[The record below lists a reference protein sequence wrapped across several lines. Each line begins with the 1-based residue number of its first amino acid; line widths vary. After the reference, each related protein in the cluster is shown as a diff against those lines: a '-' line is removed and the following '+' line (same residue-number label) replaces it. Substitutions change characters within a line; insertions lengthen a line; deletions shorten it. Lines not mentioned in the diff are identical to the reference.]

1 MRRRKIKRPMV
12 PALVFTV
19 AGVLIGLMHAPLPL
33 VLLPTAALGGIWLL
47 PMLSG
52 RKEADKCNKHNHI
65 RGCSYSLEKS
75 HSYGQNYSYDKD
87 YGYRKGCADEKNR
100 NCNGSLYLQLFL
112 FLLLFLVG
120 FITTYIHENYDN
132 KIFSEELFS
141 EELSAAE
148 NVLKAGILPD
158 LGLSGNENINSDGKI
173 NISSRADIGE
183 KVTENRY
190 VKEDYSGSQ
199 DSSQYVEKAEYGGD
213 VISISGVVEKVS
225 EGTYS
230 KRLMLKKCCVNG
242 RRLVNNIVLEIS
254 DNTSYGWSARR
265 GDYVEANV
273 EFEASQS
280 MLPVPAAAA
289 NPGQFDL
296 RQYYKSLGYLYY
308 IEEPEVISVAGGK
321 NRIVYQLDSLKTSL
335 KTVYR
340 KCCTATD
347 AGVYAAMVTGDRSDM
362 DSTISELF
370 SAAGIGHILAISGLH
385 ISLIGM
391 GLYKLLR
398 RIGFLCPMSAIISG
412 IFVVLFGVMTG
423 NSVSAARAIV
433 MFVCAVNAQVLG
445 RRYDILSAVSLS
457 AIILILKNPYVIA
470 NSGFLLSFMAIAGV
484 AVFADGFSVKWLRWL
499 TGPAAIQLATLP
511 VILWFYY
518 EVPVYS
524 VFLNLLV
531 VPLMSLIMISALGC
545 GILGLISIPA
555 GCFFA
560 GAGHYMLILFR
571 YGSELMLSLPGSV
584 FVAGRPELWQVMVYY
599 ILLFLFSQ
607 RKHVVMWIEKRAAR
621 KCGEVDCEAKK
632 DRGVRREAVK
642 GGARKCEA
650 RKCEAEKLEAG
661 KCVMGT
667 NIFLRSLLVIA
678 IIILLARGRSGL
690 EVTFLD
696 VGQGDAIFISLPNGG
711 NVFIDGG
718 STSSRNI
725 YEKVIEPFLKYKGV
739 RRLDFLFLTHSD
751 ADHENGWVQALSGNA
766 YIPDIYNLVLNGS
779 DYSKYLE
786 LKEKALKYGALEY
799 GTVEYGILEYGALK
813 YGTSG
818 GDTSEG
824 NTSEYG
830 ISGCAT
836 SKYAGALA
844 WLNDDRADET
854 NARLEGIADIEDIE
868 AIAMTLADRGTEI
881 LCAEYGM
888 EYVFGECSIVSL
900 NEPGHSK
907 ANVNVDR
914 EAYKIDSSKA
924 GTGESEN
931 DNSIVLLL
939 QYKGK
944 SILFTGDMTSK
955 METDAAEAVRRCG
968 VDSLSILKVGHH
980 GSKYSSSEEFLAS
993 IMPQAAIISCA
1004 ARNTYGH
1011 PHKETL
1017 QRLED
1022 VDALVLRTDEGGAVI
1037 AKIRASGAEM
1047 QVYEYCKGK

>member
-1 MRRRKIKRPMV
+1 MV

-33 VLLPTAALGGIWLL
+33 VLLPAAALGGIWLL

-52 RKEADKCNKHNHI
+52 RKEADKRNKHNYT
-65 RGCSYSLEKS
+65 RGCNYSLEKS

-141 EELSAAE
+141 EELFSEELSAA
-148 NVLKAGILPD
+148 
-158 LGLSGNENINSDGKI
+158 
-173 NISSRADIGE
+173 
-183 KVTENRY
+183 
-190 VKEDYSGSQ
+190 
-199 DSSQYVEKAEYGGD
+199 EKAEYGSD
-213 VISISGVVEKVS
+213 VVSISGVVEKVS

-230 KRLMLKKCCVNG
+230 KRLMLKKCCING

-584 FVAGRPELWQVMVYY
+584 FVAGRPELWQVMMYY

-642 GGARKCEA
+642 DGTRKCEAVKGGARKCEA
-650 RKCEAEKLEAG
+650 RKCEARKCEAENLEAG
-661 KCVMGT
+661 KCVMGA

-779 DYSKYLE
+779 DYSKYME
-786 LKEKALKYGALEY
+786 LREGALKYEALEY

-818 GDTSEG
+818 GD
-824 NTSEYG
+824 TSEYG

-868 AIAMTLADRGTEI
+868 AIAMTLEDRGTEI

-888 EYVFGECSIVSL
+888 EYVFVECSIVSL
-900 NEPGHSK
+900 NESGHSK

-955 METDAAEAVRRCG
+955 MEADVAEAVRRCG

-1047 QVYEYCKGK
+1047 QVYEYCGGE

>member
-1 MRRRKIKRPMV
+1 MV

-19 AGVLIGLMHAPLPL
+19 AGVLIGLMHVPLPP
-33 VLLPTAALGGIWLL
+33 VLLPAAALGGIWLM

-52 RKEADKCNKHNHI
+52 RNESDKCNKHNYI
-65 RGCSYSLEKS
+65 RGCNYSLEKS
-75 HSYGQNYSYDKD
+75 YSYGQNYSHDKD
-87 YGYRKGCADEKNR
+87 YGYKKGCGDEKKRNYNR
-100 NCNGSLYLQLFL
+100 SLYIQLFL

-141 EELSAAE
+141 EELPAA
-148 NVLKAGILPD
+148 
-158 LGLSGNENINSDGKI
+158 
-173 NISSRADIGE
+173 
-183 KVTENRY
+183 
-190 VKEDYSGSQ
+190 
-199 DSSQYVEKAEYGGD
+199 EKAEYGGG
-213 VISISGVVEKVS
+213 VIRISGVVEKVS
-225 EGTYS
+225 EGIYS
-230 KRLMLKKCCVNG
+230 KRLMLKKGCING

-273 EFEASQS
+273 ELEASQG

-321 NRIVYQLDSLKTSL
+321 NRIVYRLDSLKTSL
-335 KTVYR
+335 KAVYR

-347 AGVYAAMVTGDRSDM
+347 AGVYVAMVTGDRSDM
-362 DSTISELF
+362 DSTVSELF

-423 NSVSAARAIV
+423 NSVSATRAIV

-484 AVFADGFSVKWLRWL
+484 AVVTDGFSVKWLKWL
-499 TGPAAIQLATLP
+499 TGPAAIQLATFP
-511 VILWFYY
+511 IILWFYY

-524 VFLNLLV
+524 VFLNLIV

-545 GILGLISIPA
+545 GMLGLISIPA

-560 GAGHYMLILFR
+560 GAGHYILILFR

-607 RKHVVMWIEKRAAR
+607 RKRVVVWIEKRAVR
-621 KCGEVDCEAKK
+621 RYGEAECEAKK
-632 DRGVRREAVK
+632 HREVGREAVK

-650 RKCEAEKLEAG
+650 EKLEAG
-661 KCVMGT
+661 RCVMGA

-678 IIILLARGRSGL
+678 IIILLSRARSGL

-751 ADHENGWVQALSGNA
+751 ADHENGWAQALSGNA

-786 LKEKALKYGALEY
+786 LRERALKYGALEYGALEYGAVEYGISEYGTVGYGALEY
-799 GTVEYGILEYGALK
+799 GTVEYGAL
-813 YGTSG
+813 G
-818 GDTSEG
+818 GD
-824 NTSEYG
+824 TSEYG
-830 ISGCAT
+830 ISGYGI

-844 WLNDDRADET
+844 WLNNAGADEI
-854 NARLEGIADIEDIE
+854 NARMEGIVDIDDVEDIE
-868 AIAMTLADRGTEI
+868 AIATALEVKDTEI

-900 NEPGHSK
+900 NEPGHSD
-907 ANVNVDR
+907 ANANVDR
-914 EAYKIDSSKA
+914 KAYKTGFSKT

-955 METDAAEAVRRCG
+955 MEADVAEAVRYCG

-993 IMPQAAIISCA
+993 IMPQAAVISCA

-1022 VDALVLRTDEGGAVI
+1022 VGALVLRTDEGGAII

-1047 QVYEYCKGK
+1047 LVYEYCGGK

>member
-1 MRRRKIKRPMV
+1 MV

-19 AGVLIGLMHAPLPL
+19 AGVLIGLMHAPLPP
-33 VLLPTAALGGIWLL
+33 VLLPAAALGGIWLM

-52 RKEADKCNKHNHI
+52 RNESDKCNKHNYI

-75 HSYGQNYSYDKD
+75 YSYGQNYSHDKD
-87 YGYRKGCADEKNR
+87 YGYKKGCGDEKKRNYNR
-100 NCNGSLYLQLFL
+100 SLYIQLFL

-141 EELSAAE
+141 EELPAA
-148 NVLKAGILPD
+148 
-158 LGLSGNENINSDGKI
+158 
-173 NISSRADIGE
+173 
-183 KVTENRY
+183 
-190 VKEDYSGSQ
+190 
-199 DSSQYVEKAEYGGD
+199 EKAEYGGG
-213 VISISGVVEKVS
+213 VIRISGVVEKVS

-230 KRLMLKKCCVNG
+230 KRLMLKKCCING
-242 RRLVNNIVLEIS
+242 RRLVNNIVLEMS

-265 GDYVEANV
+265 GDHVEANV
-273 EFEASQS
+273 ELEASQS
-280 MLPVPAAAA
+280 MLPIPAAAA

-308 IEEPEVISVAGGK
+308 IEEPEVISVSGGK
-321 NRIVYQLDSLKTSL
+321 NRIVYRLDSLKTSL
-335 KTVYR
+335 KAVYR

-398 RIGFLCPMSAIISG
+398 RIGFLCPMSAIVSG

-423 NSVSAARAIV
+423 NSVSATRAIV

-484 AVFADGFSVKWLRWL
+484 AVVTDGFSVKWLRWL

-511 VILWFYY
+511 IILWFYY

-524 VFLNLLV
+524 VFLNLIV

-545 GILGLISIPA
+545 GLLGLISIPA

-560 GAGHYMLILFR
+560 GAGHYILILFQ

-607 RKHVVMWIEKRAAR
+607 RKRVVVWIEKRAVR
-621 KCGEVDCEAKK
+621 RCGEAECEVKK
-632 DRGVRREAVK
+632 HREVGREAVK
-642 GGARKCEA
+642 GGARKGEAGKCEA
-650 RKCEAEKLEAG
+650 RKCEAEKPEAG
-661 KCVMGT
+661 KCVMGA

-678 IIILLARGRSGL
+678 VIILLTRGRSGL

-718 STSSRNI
+718 STSSKNI

-751 ADHENGWVQALSGNA
+751 ADHENGWAQALSGNA

-786 LKEKALKYGALEY
+786 LRERALKYGAS
-799 GTVEYGILEYGALK
+799 EYGALK
-813 YGTSG
+813 YDTSE

-824 NTSEYG
+824 G
-830 ISGCAT
+830 ISGCVT
-836 SKYAGALA
+836 SKYTGALA
-844 WLNDDRADET
+844 WLNNAGADEI
-854 NARLEGIADIEDIE
+854 NARMEGIVDIDDVEDIEDIE
-868 AIAMTLADRGTEI
+868 DIATTLADRGTEI

-900 NEPGHSK
+900 NEPGHSD

-914 EAYKIDSSKA
+914 KAYKTSFSKT

-955 METDAAEAVRRCG
+955 MEADVAEAVRYCG

-993 IMPQAAIISCA
+993 IMPQAAVISCA

-1022 VDALVLRTDEGGAVI
+1022 VDALVLRTDEGGAII
-1037 AKIRASGAEM
+1037 AKIRAFGVEM
-1047 QVYEYCKGK
+1047 QVYEYCGGK

>member
-1 MRRRKIKRPMV
+1 MPSI
-12 PALVFTV
+12 L
-19 AGVLIGLMHAPLPL
+19 
-33 VLLPTAALGGIWLL
+33 
-47 PMLSG
+47 
-52 RKEADKCNKHNHI
+52 
-65 RGCSYSLEKS
+65 
-75 HSYGQNYSYDKD
+75 
-87 YGYRKGCADEKNR
+87 YR
-100 NCNGSLYLQLFL
+100 
-112 FLLLFLVG
+112 
-120 FITTYIHENYDN
+120 
-132 KIFSEELFS
+132 
-141 EELSAAE
+141 
-148 NVLKAGILPD
+148 
-158 LGLSGNENINSDGKI
+158 
-173 NISSRADIGE
+173 
-183 KVTENRY
+183 
-190 VKEDYSGSQ
+190 VKPQ
-199 DSSQYVEKAEYGGD
+199 
-213 VISISGVVEKVS
+213 
-225 EGTYS
+225 T
-230 KRLMLKKCCVNG
+230 
-242 RRLVNNIVLEIS
+242 
-254 DNTSYGWSARR
+254 
-265 GDYVEANV
+265 
-273 EFEASQS
+273 
-280 MLPVPAAAA
+280 
-289 NPGQFDL
+289 
-296 RQYYKSLGYLYY
+296 
-308 IEEPEVISVAGGK
+308 
-321 NRIVYQLDSLKTSL
+321 
-335 KTVYR
+335 
-340 KCCTATD
+340 
-347 AGVYAAMVTGDRSDM
+347 
-362 DSTISELF
+362 
-370 SAAGIGHILAISGLH
+370 GLH

-391 GLYKLLR
+391 GLYRLLR

-423 NSVSAARAIV
+423 NSVSATRAIV

-484 AVFADGFSVKWLRWL
+484 AVVTDGFSVKWLKWL
-499 TGPAAIQLATLP
+499 TGPVAIQLATLP
-511 VILWFYY
+511 IILWFYY

-545 GILGLISIPA
+545 GLLGLISIPA

-560 GAGHYMLILFR
+560 GAGHYILILFR

-607 RKHVVMWIEKRAAR
+607 RKRVVVWIEKRAAR
-621 KCGEVDCEAKK
+621 RCGEAECEAKK
-632 DRGVRREAVK
+632 HREVGREAVK
-642 GGARKCEA
+642 GGARKG
-650 RKCEAEKLEAG
+650 EAEKLETG
-661 KCVMGT
+661 KCVMGA

-678 IIILLARGRSGL
+678 VIILLSRGRSGL

-718 STSSRNI
+718 STSSKNI

-751 ADHENGWVQALSGNA
+751 ADHENGWAQALSGNA

-786 LKEKALKYGALEY
+786 LRERALKYGASEYGALEYGAVEYGISEYGTVGYGALEY
-799 GTVEYGILEYGALK
+799 GTVEYGAL
-813 YGTSG
+813 G
-818 GDTSEG
+818 GD
-824 NTSEYG
+824 TSEYG
-830 ISGCAT
+830 ISGYGI
-836 SKYAGALA
+836 SKYTGALA
-844 WLNDDRADET
+844 WLNNAGADEI
-854 NARLEGIADIEDIE
+854 NARMEGIVDIDDVEDIEDIE
-868 AIAMTLADRGTEI
+868 DIATTLADRGTEI

-900 NEPGHSK
+900 NEPGHSD
-907 ANVNVDR
+907 ANANANVDR
-914 EAYKIDSSKA
+914 KAYKTGFSKT

-955 METDAAEAVRRCG
+955 MEADVAEAVRYCG

-993 IMPQAAIISCA
+993 IMPQAAVISCA

-1022 VDALVLRTDEGGAVI
+1022 VGALVLRTDEGGAVI

-1047 QVYEYCKGK
+1047 QVYEYCGGK

>member
-1 MRRRKIKRPMV
+1 M
-12 PALVFTV
+12 
-19 AGVLIGLMHAPLPL
+19 
-33 VLLPTAALGGIWLL
+33 
-47 PMLSG
+47 
-52 RKEADKCNKHNHI
+52 
-65 RGCSYSLEKS
+65 
-75 HSYGQNYSYDKD
+75 
-87 YGYRKGCADEKNR
+87 
-100 NCNGSLYLQLFL
+100 
-112 FLLLFLVG
+112 
-120 FITTYIHENYDN
+120 
-132 KIFSEELFS
+132 
-141 EELSAAE
+141 
-148 NVLKAGILPD
+148 
-158 LGLSGNENINSDGKI
+158 LGLGVRKNPFIYEVMPSILY
-173 NISSRADIGE
+173 R
-183 KVTENRY
+183 
-190 VKEDYSGSQ
+190 VKPQ
-199 DSSQYVEKAEYGGD
+199 
-213 VISISGVVEKVS
+213 
-225 EGTYS
+225 T
-230 KRLMLKKCCVNG
+230 
-242 RRLVNNIVLEIS
+242 
-254 DNTSYGWSARR
+254 
-265 GDYVEANV
+265 
-273 EFEASQS
+273 
-280 MLPVPAAAA
+280 
-289 NPGQFDL
+289 
-296 RQYYKSLGYLYY
+296 
-308 IEEPEVISVAGGK
+308 
-321 NRIVYQLDSLKTSL
+321 
-335 KTVYR
+335 
-340 KCCTATD
+340 
-347 AGVYAAMVTGDRSDM
+347 
-362 DSTISELF
+362 
-370 SAAGIGHILAISGLH
+370 GLH

-391 GLYKLLR
+391 GLYRLLR

-423 NSVSAARAIV
+423 NSVSATRAIV

-484 AVFADGFSVKWLRWL
+484 AVVTDGFSVKWLKWL
-499 TGPAAIQLATLP
+499 TGPVAIQLATLP
-511 VILWFYY
+511 IILWFYY

-545 GILGLISIPA
+545 GLLGLISIPA

-560 GAGHYMLILFR
+560 GAGHYILILFR

-607 RKHVVMWIEKRAAR
+607 RKRVVVWIEKRAAR
-621 KCGEVDCEAKK
+621 RCGEAECEAKK
-632 DRGVRREAVK
+632 HREVGREAVK
-642 GGARKCEA
+642 GGARKG
-650 RKCEAEKLEAG
+650 EAEKLETG
-661 KCVMGT
+661 KCVMGA

-678 IIILLARGRSGL
+678 VIILLSRGRSGL

-718 STSSRNI
+718 STSSKNI

-751 ADHENGWVQALSGNA
+751 ADHENGWAQALSGNA

-786 LKEKALKYGALEY
+786 LRERALKYGASEYGALEYGAVEYGISEYGTVGYGALEY
-799 GTVEYGILEYGALK
+799 GTVEYGAL
-813 YGTSG
+813 G
-818 GDTSEG
+818 GD
-824 NTSEYG
+824 TSEYG
-830 ISGCAT
+830 ISGYGI
-836 SKYAGALA
+836 SKYTGALA
-844 WLNDDRADET
+844 WLNNAGADEI
-854 NARLEGIADIEDIE
+854 NARMEGIVDIDDVEDIEDIE
-868 AIAMTLADRGTEI
+868 DIATTLADRGTEI

-900 NEPGHSK
+900 NEPGHSD
-907 ANVNVDR
+907 ANANANVDR
-914 EAYKIDSSKA
+914 KAYKTGFSKT

-955 METDAAEAVRRCG
+955 MEADVAEAVRYCG

-993 IMPQAAIISCA
+993 IMPQAAVISCA

-1022 VDALVLRTDEGGAVI
+1022 VGALVLRTDEGGAVI

-1047 QVYEYCKGK
+1047 QVYEYCGGK

>member
-1 MRRRKIKRPMV
+1 MRHRKIKRPMV

-19 AGVLIGLMHAPLPL
+19 AGVLIGLMHAPLPP
-33 VLLPTAALGGIWLL
+33 VLLPAAALGGIWLM

-52 RKEADKCNKHNHI
+52 RNESDKCNKHNYI

-75 HSYGQNYSYDKD
+75 YSYGQNYSHDKD
-87 YGYRKGCADEKNR
+87 YGYKKGCGDEKKRNYNR
-100 NCNGSLYLQLFL
+100 SLYIQLFL

-141 EELSAAE
+141 EELPAA
-148 NVLKAGILPD
+148 
-158 LGLSGNENINSDGKI
+158 
-173 NISSRADIGE
+173 
-183 KVTENRY
+183 
-190 VKEDYSGSQ
+190 
-199 DSSQYVEKAEYGGD
+199 EKAEYGGG
-213 VISISGVVEKVS
+213 VIRISGVVEKVS

-230 KRLMLKKCCVNG
+230 KRLMLKKCCING
-242 RRLVNNIVLEIS
+242 RRLVNNIVLEMS

-265 GDYVEANV
+265 GDHVEANV
-273 EFEASQS
+273 ELEASQS
-280 MLPVPAAAA
+280 MLPIPAAAA

-308 IEEPEVISVAGGK
+308 IEEPEVISVSGGK
-321 NRIVYQLDSLKTSL
+321 NRIVYRLDSLKTSL
-335 KTVYR
+335 KAVYR

-398 RIGFLCPMSAIISG
+398 RIGFLCPMSAIVSG

-423 NSVSAARAIV
+423 NSVSATRAIV

-484 AVFADGFSVKWLRWL
+484 AVVTDGFSVKWLKWL

-511 VILWFYY
+511 IILWFYY

-545 GILGLISIPA
+545 GLLGLISIPA

-560 GAGHYMLILFR
+560 GAGHYILILFQ

-607 RKHVVMWIEKRAAR
+607 RKRVVVWIEKRAVR
-621 KCGEVDCEAKK
+621 RCGEAECEVKK
-632 DRGVRREAVK
+632 HREVGREAVK
-642 GGARKCEA
+642 GGARKCAARKCEA
-650 RKCEAEKLEAG
+650 RKCEAEKPEAG
-661 KCVMGT
+661 RCVMGA

-678 IIILLARGRSGL
+678 VIILLTRGRSGL

-751 ADHENGWVQALSGNA
+751 ADHENGWAQALSGNA

-786 LKEKALKYGALEY
+786 LRERALKYGALEY
-799 GTVEYGILEYGALK
+799 DISGYGI
-813 YGTSG
+813 
-818 GDTSEG
+818 
-824 NTSEYG
+824 
-830 ISGCAT
+830 

-844 WLNDDRADET
+844 WLNNAGADEI
-854 NARLEGIADIEDIE
+854 NARMEGIVDIDDVEDIEDIE
-868 AIAMTLADRGTEI
+868 AIATALEVKDTEI

-900 NEPGHSK
+900 NEPGHSD
-907 ANVNVDR
+907 ANANVDR
-914 EAYKIDSSKA
+914 KAYKTGFSKT

-955 METDAAEAVRRCG
+955 MEADVAEAVRYCG

-993 IMPQAAIISCA
+993 IMPQAAVISCA

-1022 VDALVLRTDEGGAVI
+1022 VGALVLRTDEGGAII

-1047 QVYEYCKGK
+1047 LVYEYCGGK

>member
-1 MRRRKIKRPMV
+1 MV
-12 PALVFTV
+12 TALVFTV
-19 AGVLIGLMHAPLPL
+19 AGVLIGLMHAPLPQ
-33 VLLPTAALGGIWLL
+33 VLLPAAALGGIWLL

-52 RKEADKCNKHNHI
+52 RNKADKCNKHNYT
-65 RGCSYSLEKS
+65 RGCSYSLEKN
-75 HSYGQNYSYDKD
+75 HSYGQNYSHDKD
-87 YGYRKGCADEKNR
+87 YGYKKGCGDEKKR
-100 NCNGSLYLQLFL
+100 NYNGSLYIQLFL

-141 EELSAAE
+141 EELPAA
-148 NVLKAGILPD
+148 
-158 LGLSGNENINSDGKI
+158 
-173 NISSRADIGE
+173 
-183 KVTENRY
+183 
-190 VKEDYSGSQ
+190 
-199 DSSQYVEKAEYGGD
+199 EKAEYGGG
-213 VISISGVVEKVS
+213 VIRISGVIEKVS

-230 KRLMLKKCCVNG
+230 KRLMLKKCCING
-242 RRLVNNIVLEIS
+242 RRLVNNIVLEMS

-265 GDYVEANV
+265 GDHVEANV
-273 EFEASQS
+273 ELEASQS
-280 MLPVPAAAA
+280 MLPIPAAAA

-308 IEEPEVISVAGGK
+308 IEDPEVISVAGGK
-321 NRIVYQLDSLKTSL
+321 NRIVYRLDSLKTSL
-335 KTVYR
+335 KAVYR

-391 GLYKLLR
+391 GLYRLLR

-423 NSVSAARAIV
+423 NSVSATRAIV

-484 AVFADGFSVKWLRWL
+484 AVVTDGFSVKWLRWL

-511 VILWFYY
+511 IILWFYY

-524 VFLNLLV
+524 VFLNLIV

-545 GILGLISIPA
+545 GLLGLISIPA

-560 GAGHYMLILFR
+560 GAGHYILILFQ

-607 RKHVVMWIEKRAAR
+607 RKRVVVWIEKRAVR
-621 KCGEVDCEAKK
+621 RCGEAECEVKK
-632 DRGVRREAVK
+632 HREVGREAVK
-642 GGARKCEA
+642 GGARKGEAGKCEA
-650 RKCEAEKLEAG
+650 RKCEAEKPEAG
-661 KCVMGT
+661 KCVMGA

-678 IIILLARGRSGL
+678 VIILLTRGRSGL

-786 LKEKALKYGALEY
+786 LRERALKYGALEY
-799 GTVEYGILEYGALK
+799 DISGYGI
-813 YGTSG
+813 
-818 GDTSEG
+818 
-824 NTSEYG
+824 
-830 ISGCAT
+830 

-844 WLNDDRADET
+844 WLNNAGADEI
-854 NARLEGIADIEDIE
+854 NARMEGIVDIDDVEDIEDIE
-868 AIAMTLADRGTEI
+868 AIATALEVKDTEI

-900 NEPGHSK
+900 NEPGHSD
-907 ANVNVDR
+907 ANANVDR
-914 EAYKIDSSKA
+914 KAYKTGFSKT

-955 METDAAEAVRRCG
+955 MEADVAEAVRYCG

-993 IMPQAAIISCA
+993 IMPQAAVISCA

-1022 VDALVLRTDEGGAVI
+1022 VGALVLRTDEGGAII

-1047 QVYEYCKGK
+1047 LVYEYCGGK

>member
-1 MRRRKIKRPMV
+1 MV

-19 AGVLIGLMHAPLPL
+19 AGVLIGLMHVPLPP
-33 VLLPTAALGGIWLL
+33 VLLPAAALGGIWLM

-52 RKEADKCNKHNHI
+52 RNESDKCNKHNYI
-65 RGCSYSLEKS
+65 RGCNYSLEKS
-75 HSYGQNYSYDKD
+75 YSYGQNYSHDKD
-87 YGYRKGCADEKNR
+87 YGYKKGCGDEKKRNYNR
-100 NCNGSLYLQLFL
+100 SLYIQLFL

-141 EELSAAE
+141 EELPAA
-148 NVLKAGILPD
+148 
-158 LGLSGNENINSDGKI
+158 
-173 NISSRADIGE
+173 
-183 KVTENRY
+183 
-190 VKEDYSGSQ
+190 
-199 DSSQYVEKAEYGGD
+199 EKAEYGGG
-213 VISISGVVEKVS
+213 VIRISGVVEKVS

-230 KRLMLKKCCVNG
+230 KRLMLKKCCING

-273 EFEASQS
+273 ELEASQG

-321 NRIVYQLDSLKTSL
+321 NRIVYRLDSLKTSL
-335 KTVYR
+335 KAVYR

-347 AGVYAAMVTGDRSDM
+347 AGVYVAMVTGDRSDM
-362 DSTISELF
+362 DSTVSELF

-423 NSVSAARAIV
+423 NSVSATRAIV

-484 AVFADGFSVKWLRWL
+484 AVVTDGFSVKWLKWL
-499 TGPAAIQLATLP
+499 TGPAAIQLATFP
-511 VILWFYY
+511 IILWFYY

-524 VFLNLLV
+524 VFLNLIV

-545 GILGLISIPA
+545 GMLGLISIPA

-560 GAGHYMLILFR
+560 GAGHYILILFQ

-607 RKHVVMWIEKRAAR
+607 RKRVVVWIEKRAVR
-621 KCGEVDCEAKK
+621 RYGEAECEAKK
-632 DRGVRREAVK
+632 HREVGREAVK
-642 GGARKCEA
+642 GGARKGEAGKCEARKCEA
-650 RKCEAEKLEAG
+650 RKCEAEKPEAG
-661 KCVMGT
+661 KCVMGA

-678 IIILLARGRSGL
+678 VIILLTRGRSGL

-718 STSSRNI
+718 STSSKNI

-751 ADHENGWVQALSGNA
+751 ADHENGWAQALSGNA

-786 LKEKALKYGALEY
+786 LRERALKYGAS
-799 GTVEYGILEYGALK
+799 EYGALK
-813 YGTSG
+813 YDTSE

-824 NTSEYG
+824 G
-830 ISGCAT
+830 ISGCVT
-836 SKYAGALA
+836 SKYTGALA
-844 WLNDDRADET
+844 WLNNAEADEI
-854 NARLEGIADIEDIE
+854 NARMEGIVDIDDVEDIEDIE
-868 AIAMTLADRGTEI
+868 DIATALADKDTEI

-900 NEPGHSK
+900 NEPGHSD
-907 ANVNVDR
+907 ANANVDR
-914 EAYKIDSSKA
+914 KAYKTGFSKT

-955 METDAAEAVRRCG
+955 MEADVAEAVRYCG

-993 IMPQAAIISCA
+993 IMPQAAVISCA

-1022 VDALVLRTDEGGAVI
+1022 VGALVLRTDEGGAII

-1047 QVYEYCKGK
+1047 LVYEYCGGK

>member
-1 MRRRKIKRPMV
+1 MV

-19 AGVLIGLMHAPLPL
+19 AGVLIGLMHVPLPP
-33 VLLPTAALGGIWLL
+33 VLLPAAAFGGIWLM

-52 RKEADKCNKHNHI
+52 RNESDKCNKHNYI
-65 RGCSYSLEKS
+65 RGCNYSLEKS
-75 HSYGQNYSYDKD
+75 YSYGQNYSHDKD
-87 YGYRKGCADEKNR
+87 YGYKKGCGDEKKRNYNR
-100 NCNGSLYLQLFL
+100 SLYIQLFL

-141 EELSAAE
+141 EELPAA
-148 NVLKAGILPD
+148 
-158 LGLSGNENINSDGKI
+158 
-173 NISSRADIGE
+173 
-183 KVTENRY
+183 
-190 VKEDYSGSQ
+190 
-199 DSSQYVEKAEYGGD
+199 EKAEYGGG
-213 VISISGVVEKVS
+213 VIRISGVVEKVS

-230 KRLMLKKCCVNG
+230 KRLMLKKCCING

-273 EFEASQS
+273 ELEASQG

-321 NRIVYQLDSLKTSL
+321 NRIVYRLDSLKTSL
-335 KTVYR
+335 KAVYR

-347 AGVYAAMVTGDRSDM
+347 AGVYVAMVTGDRSDM
-362 DSTISELF
+362 DSTVSELF

-423 NSVSAARAIV
+423 NSVSATRAIV

-484 AVFADGFSVKWLRWL
+484 AVVTDGFSVKWLKWL
-499 TGPAAIQLATLP
+499 TGPAAIQLATFP
-511 VILWFYY
+511 IILWFYY

-524 VFLNLLV
+524 VFLNLIV

-545 GILGLISIPA
+545 GMLGLISIPA

-560 GAGHYMLILFR
+560 GAGHYILILFQ

-607 RKHVVMWIEKRAAR
+607 RKRVVVWIEKRAVR
-621 KCGEVDCEAKK
+621 RYGEAECEAKK
-632 DRGVRREAVK
+632 HREVGREAVK
-642 GGARKCEA
+642 GGARKCAARKCEA
-650 RKCEAEKLEAG
+650 RKCEAEKPEAG
-661 KCVMGT
+661 KCVMGA

-678 IIILLARGRSGL
+678 IIILLSRGRSGL

-786 LKEKALKYGALEY
+786 LRERALKYGALEY
-799 GTVEYGILEYGALK
+799 DISGYGI
-813 YGTSG
+813 
-818 GDTSEG
+818 
-824 NTSEYG
+824 
-830 ISGCAT
+830 

-844 WLNDDRADET
+844 WLNNAGADEI
-854 NARLEGIADIEDIE
+854 NARMEGIVDIDDVEDIEDIE
-868 AIAMTLADRGTEI
+868 AIATALEVKDTEI

-900 NEPGHSK
+900 NEPGHSD
-907 ANVNVDR
+907 ANANVDR
-914 EAYKIDSSKA
+914 KAYKTGFSKT

-955 METDAAEAVRRCG
+955 MEADVAEAVRYCG

-993 IMPQAAIISCA
+993 IMPQAAVISCA

-1022 VDALVLRTDEGGAVI
+1022 VGALVLRTDEGGAII

-1047 QVYEYCKGK
+1047 LVYEYCGGK

>member
-1 MRRRKIKRPMV
+1 MV

-19 AGVLIGLMHAPLPL
+19 AGVLIGLMHVPLPP
-33 VLLPTAALGGIWLL
+33 VLLPAAALGGIWLM

-52 RKEADKCNKHNHI
+52 RNESDKCNKHNYI
-65 RGCSYSLEKS
+65 RGCNYSLEKS
-75 HSYGQNYSYDKD
+75 YSYGQNYSHDKD
-87 YGYRKGCADEKNR
+87 YGYKKGCGDEKKRNYNR
-100 NCNGSLYLQLFL
+100 SLYIQLFL

-141 EELSAAE
+141 EELPAA
-148 NVLKAGILPD
+148 
-158 LGLSGNENINSDGKI
+158 
-173 NISSRADIGE
+173 
-183 KVTENRY
+183 
-190 VKEDYSGSQ
+190 
-199 DSSQYVEKAEYGGD
+199 EKAEYGGG
-213 VISISGVVEKVS
+213 VIRISGVVEKVS

-230 KRLMLKKCCVNG
+230 KRLMLKKCCING

-265 GDYVEANV
+265 GDHVEANV
-273 EFEASQS
+273 ELEASQS

-308 IEEPEVISVAGGK
+308 IEDPEVISVAGGK
-321 NRIVYQLDSLKTSL
+321 NRIVYRLDSLKTSL
-335 KTVYR
+335 KAVYR

-423 NSVSAARAIV
+423 NSVSATRAIV

-484 AVFADGFSVKWLRWL
+484 AVVTDGFSVKWLKWL
-499 TGPAAIQLATLP
+499 TGPAAIQLATFP
-511 VILWFYY
+511 IILWFYY

-545 GILGLISIPA
+545 GLLGLISIPA

-560 GAGHYMLILFR
+560 GAGHYILILFQ

-607 RKHVVMWIEKRAAR
+607 RKHVVMWIEKRAVR
-621 KCGEVDCEAKK
+621 RCGEAECEAKK
-632 DRGVRREAVK
+632 HREVGREAVK
-642 GGARKCEA
+642 GGARKCAARKCEA
-650 RKCEAEKLEAG
+650 RKCEAEKPEAG
-661 KCVMGT
+661 KCVMGA

-678 IIILLARGRSGL
+678 IIILLSRGRSGL

-718 STSSRNI
+718 STSSKNI

-751 ADHENGWVQALSGNA
+751 ADHENGWAQALSGNA

-786 LKEKALKYGALEY
+786 LRERALKYGALEY
-799 GTVEYGILEYGALK
+799 GTVEYGAL
-813 YGTSG
+813 G
-818 GDTSEG
+818 GD
-824 NTSEYG
+824 TSEYG
-830 ISGCAT
+830 ISGYGI
-836 SKYAGALA
+836 SKYTGALVWLNNAGA
-844 WLNDDRADET
+844 DEI
-854 NARLEGIADIEDIE
+854 NARMEGIVDIDDVEDIEDIE
-868 AIAMTLADRGTEI
+868 AIATALEDKDTEI

-900 NEPGHSK
+900 NEPGHSD

-914 EAYKIDSSKA
+914 KAYKTGFSKT

-955 METDAAEAVRRCG
+955 MEADVAEAVRYCG

-993 IMPQAAIISCA
+993 IMPQAAVISCA

-1017 QRLED
+1017 QRMED
-1022 VDALVLRTDEGGAVI
+1022 VGALVLRTDEGGAII

-1047 QVYEYCKGK
+1047 QVYEYCGGK

>member
-1 MRRRKIKRPMV
+1 MV

-19 AGVLIGLMHAPLPL
+19 AGVLIGLMHVPLPP
-33 VLLPTAALGGIWLL
+33 VLLPAAALGGIWLL

-52 RKEADKCNKHNHI
+52 RNESDKRNKHNYI
-65 RGCSYSLEKS
+65 RGCNYSLEKS
-75 HSYGQNYSYDKD
+75 YSYGQNYSYDKD
-87 YGYRKGCADEKNR
+87 YGYRKGCGDEKNR
-100 NCNGSLYLQLFL
+100 NCNGSLYIQLFL
-112 FLLLFLVG
+112 FFLLFLVG

-141 EELSAAE
+141 EELPAA
-148 NVLKAGILPD
+148 G
-158 LGLSGNENINSDGKI
+158 
-173 NISSRADIGE
+173 
-183 KVTENRY
+183 
-190 VKEDYSGSQ
+190 
-199 DSSQYVEKAEYGGD
+199 KAEYGGG
-213 VISISGVVEKVS
+213 VISISGVVEKVP

-230 KRLMLKKCCVNG
+230 KRLMLKKCCING

-265 GDYVEANV
+265 GDYVEVKV
-273 EFEASQS
+273 ELEASQS
-280 MLPVPAAAA
+280 MLPAPAAAA

-308 IEEPEVISVAGGK
+308 IEDPEVISVAGGK
-321 NRIVYQLDSLKTSL
+321 NRIVYRLDSLKTSL
-335 KTVYR
+335 KAVYR

-391 GLYKLLR
+391 GLYRLLR

-423 NSVSAARAIV
+423 NSVSATRAIV

-457 AIILILKNPYVIA
+457 AIIVILKNPYVIA

-484 AVFADGFSVKWLRWL
+484 AIVTDGFSVKWLRWL
-499 TGPAAIQLATLP
+499 TGPAAIQLATFP
-511 VILWFYY
+511 IILWFYY

-524 VFLNLLV
+524 VFLNLIV

-545 GILGLISIPA
+545 GMLGLISIPA

-560 GAGHYMLILFR
+560 GAGHYILILFR

-607 RKHVVMWIEKRAAR
+607 RKRVVVWIEKRAVR
-621 KCGEVDCEAKK
+621 RCGEAECEVKK
-632 DRGVRREAVK
+632 HREVGREAVK

-650 RKCEAEKLEAG
+650 EKPEAG
-661 KCVMGT
+661 KCVMGA

-678 IIILLARGRSGL
+678 VIILLTRGRSGL

-718 STSSRNI
+718 STSSKNI
-725 YEKVIEPFLKYKGV
+725 YEKVVEPFLKYKGV

-751 ADHENGWVQALSGNA
+751 ADHENGWAQALSGNA

-786 LKEKALKYGALEY
+786 LRERALKYGALEYGALEYGALEYGAVEYGISEYGTVGYGALEY
-799 GTVEYGILEYGALK
+799 GTVEYGAL
-813 YGTSG
+813 G
-818 GDTSEG
+818 GD
-824 NTSEYG
+824 TSEYG
-830 ISGCAT
+830 ISGYGI

-844 WLNDDRADET
+844 WLNNAGADEI
-854 NARLEGIADIEDIE
+854 NARMEGIVDIDDVEDIEDIE
-868 AIAMTLADRGTEI
+868 AIATALADKDTEI

-900 NEPGHSK
+900 NEPGHSD
-907 ANVNVDR
+907 ANANVDR
-914 EAYKIDSSKA
+914 KAYKTGFSKT

-955 METDAAEAVRRCG
+955 MEADVAEAVRYCG

-980 GSKYSSSEEFLAS
+980 GSKYSSSEEFLAG
-993 IMPQAAIISCA
+993 IMPQAAVISCA

-1017 QRLED
+1017 QRMED
-1022 VDALVLRTDEGGAVI
+1022 VGALVLRTDEGGAII

-1047 QVYEYCKGK
+1047 LVYEYCGGK

>member
-1 MRRRKIKRPMV
+1 MRHRKIKRPMV

-19 AGVLIGLMHAPLPL
+19 AGVLIGLMHAPLPP
-33 VLLPTAALGGIWLL
+33 VLLPAAALGGIWLM

-52 RKEADKCNKHNHI
+52 RNESDKCNKHNYI

-75 HSYGQNYSYDKD
+75 YSYGQNYSHDKD
-87 YGYRKGCADEKNR
+87 YGYKKGCGDEKKRNYNR
-100 NCNGSLYLQLFL
+100 SLYIQLFL

-141 EELSAAE
+141 EELPAA
-148 NVLKAGILPD
+148 
-158 LGLSGNENINSDGKI
+158 
-173 NISSRADIGE
+173 
-183 KVTENRY
+183 
-190 VKEDYSGSQ
+190 
-199 DSSQYVEKAEYGGD
+199 EKAEYGGG
-213 VISISGVVEKVS
+213 VIRISGVVEKVS

-230 KRLMLKKCCVNG
+230 KRLMLKKCCING
-242 RRLVNNIVLEIS
+242 RRLVNNIVLEMS

-265 GDYVEANV
+265 GDHVEANV
-273 EFEASQS
+273 ELEASQS
-280 MLPVPAAAA
+280 MLPIPAAAA

-308 IEEPEVISVAGGK
+308 IEEPEVISVSGGK
-321 NRIVYQLDSLKTSL
+321 NRIVYRLDSLKTSL
-335 KTVYR
+335 KAVYR

-423 NSVSAARAIV
+423 NSVSATRAIV

-484 AVFADGFSVKWLRWL
+484 AVVTDGFSVKWLRWL

-511 VILWFYY
+511 IILWFYY

-524 VFLNLLV
+524 VFLNLIV

-545 GILGLISIPA
+545 GLLGLISIPA

-560 GAGHYMLILFR
+560 GAGHYILILFQ

-607 RKHVVMWIEKRAAR
+607 RKRVVVWIEKRAVR
-621 KCGEVDCEAKK
+621 RCGEAECEVKK
-632 DRGVRREAVK
+632 HREVGREAVK
-642 GGARKCEA
+642 GGARKGEAGKCEARKCEA
-650 RKCEAEKLEAG
+650 RKCEAEKPEAG
-661 KCVMGT
+661 KCVMGA

-678 IIILLARGRSGL
+678 VIILLTRGRSGL

-718 STSSRNI
+718 STSSKNI

-751 ADHENGWVQALSGNA
+751 ADHENGWAQALSGNA

-786 LKEKALKYGALEY
+786 LRERALKYGAS
-799 GTVEYGILEYGALK
+799 EYGALK
-813 YGTSG
+813 YDTSE

-824 NTSEYG
+824 G
-830 ISGCAT
+830 ISGCVT
-836 SKYAGALA
+836 SKYTGALA
-844 WLNDDRADET
+844 WLNNAEADEI
-854 NARLEGIADIEDIE
+854 NARMEGIVDIDAVEDIEDIE
-868 AIAMTLADRGTEI
+868 DIATALADKDTEI

-900 NEPGHSK
+900 NEPGHSD

-914 EAYKIDSSKA
+914 KAYKTGFSKT

-955 METDAAEAVRRCG
+955 MEADVAEAVRYCG

-993 IMPQAAIISCA
+993 IMPKAAVISCA

-1022 VDALVLRTDEGGAVI
+1022 VGALVLRTDEGGAVI
-1037 AKIRASGAEM
+1037 AKIMASGAEM
-1047 QVYEYCKGK
+1047 QVYEYCGGK

>member
-1 MRRRKIKRPMV
+1 MV

-19 AGVLIGLMHAPLPL
+19 AGVLIGLMHVPLPQ
-33 VLLPTAALGGIWLL
+33 VLLPAAALGGIRLL

-52 RKEADKCNKHNHI
+52 RNESDKCNKHNYI

-75 HSYGQNYSYDKD
+75 YSYGQNYSHDKD
-87 YGYRKGCADEKNR
+87 YGYKKGCGDEKKRNYNR
-100 NCNGSLYLQLFL
+100 SLYIQLFL

-141 EELSAAE
+141 EELPAA
-148 NVLKAGILPD
+148 
-158 LGLSGNENINSDGKI
+158 
-173 NISSRADIGE
+173 
-183 KVTENRY
+183 
-190 VKEDYSGSQ
+190 
-199 DSSQYVEKAEYGGD
+199 EKAEYGGG
-213 VISISGVVEKVS
+213 VIRISGVVEKVS

-230 KRLMLKKCCVNG
+230 KRLMLKKCCING
-242 RRLVNNIVLEIS
+242 RRLVNNIVLEMS

-265 GDYVEANV
+265 GDHVEANV
-273 EFEASQS
+273 ELEASQS
-280 MLPVPAAAA
+280 MLPIPAAAA

-308 IEEPEVISVAGGK
+308 IEEPEVISVSGGK
-321 NRIVYQLDSLKTSL
+321 NRIVYRLDSLKTSL
-335 KTVYR
+335 KAVYR

-398 RIGFLCPMSAIISG
+398 RIGFLCPMSAIVSG

-423 NSVSAARAIV
+423 NSVSATRAIV

-484 AVFADGFSVKWLRWL
+484 AVVTDGFSVKWLKWL

-511 VILWFYY
+511 IILWFYY

-545 GILGLISIPA
+545 GLLGLISIPA

-560 GAGHYMLILFR
+560 GAGHYILILFQ

-607 RKHVVMWIEKRAAR
+607 RKRVVVWIEKRAVR
-621 KCGEVDCEAKK
+621 RCGEAECEVKK
-632 DRGVRREAVK
+632 HREVGREAVK
-642 GGARKCEA
+642 GGARKCAARKCEA
-650 RKCEAEKLEAG
+650 RKCEAEKPEAG
-661 KCVMGT
+661 KCVMGA

-678 IIILLARGRSGL
+678 IIILLSRGRSGL

-786 LKEKALKYGALEY
+786 LRERALKYGALEY
-799 GTVEYGILEYGALK
+799 DISGYGI
-813 YGTSG
+813 
-818 GDTSEG
+818 
-824 NTSEYG
+824 
-830 ISGCAT
+830 

-844 WLNDDRADET
+844 WLNNAGADEI
-854 NARLEGIADIEDIE
+854 NARMEGIVDIDDVEDIEDIE
-868 AIAMTLADRGTEI
+868 AIATALEVKDTEI

-900 NEPGHSK
+900 NEPGHSD
-907 ANVNVDR
+907 ANANANVDR
-914 EAYKIDSSKA
+914 KAYKTGFSKT

-955 METDAAEAVRRCG
+955 MEADVAEAVRYCG

-993 IMPQAAIISCA
+993 IMPQAAVISCA

-1022 VDALVLRTDEGGAVI
+1022 VGALVLRTDEGGAII

-1047 QVYEYCKGK
+1047 LVYEYCGGK

>member
-1 MRRRKIKRPMV
+1 MV

-19 AGVLIGLMHAPLPL
+19 AGVLIGLMHAPLPP
-33 VLLPTAALGGIWLL
+33 VLLPAAALGGIWLL

-52 RKEADKCNKHNHI
+52 RKKADKCNKHNYT
-65 RGCSYSLEKS
+65 RGCNYRLEKS
-75 HSYGQNYSYDKD
+75 HSYGRNYSYDKN
-87 YGYRKGCADEKNR
+87 YGYRKGCGDEKNR
-100 NCNGSLYLQLFL
+100 NYNGSLYIQLF
-112 FLLLFLVG
+112 FFFLLFLVG

-148 NVLKAGILPD
+148 
-158 LGLSGNENINSDGKI
+158 
-173 NISSRADIGE
+173 
-183 KVTENRY
+183 
-190 VKEDYSGSQ
+190 
-199 DSSQYVEKAEYGGD
+199 KAEYGSD

-225 EGTYS
+225 DGTYS
-230 KRLMLKKCCVNG
+230 KRLMLKKCCING
-242 RRLVNNIVLEIS
+242 RRLANNIVLEIS

-273 EFEASQS
+273 ELEASQS
-280 MLPVPAAAA
+280 MLPIPAAAA

-321 NRIVYQLDSLKTSL
+321 NRIVYRLDSLKTSL
-335 KTVYR
+335 KAAYH

-362 DSTISELF
+362 DSTVSELF

-423 NSVSAARAIV
+423 NSVSATRAIV

-511 VILWFYY
+511 IILWFYY

-545 GILGLISIPA
+545 GLLGLISIPA

-607 RKHVVMWIEKRAAR
+607 RKRVVMWIEKRAVR
-621 KCGEVDCEAKK
+621 KCGEAECEVKK
-632 DRGVRREAVK
+632 HREVGREAVK

-650 RKCEAEKLEAG
+650 RKCEARKCEARKCEARKCEARKCEAEKPEAG
-661 KCVMGT
+661 KCVMGA

-678 IIILLARGRSGL
+678 VIILLTRGRSGL

-718 STSSRNI
+718 STSSKNI

-751 ADHENGWVQALSGNA
+751 ADHENGWAQALSGNA

-799 GTVEYGILEYGALK
+799 GTAEYGTLEYGALK
-813 YGTSG
+813 YGTSEG
-818 GDTSEG
+818 NTSEG
-824 NTSEYG
+824 GTSEGDTSEYG
-830 ISGCAT
+830 ISGCVT

-844 WLNDDRADET
+844 WLNDDRAGEIS
-854 NARLEGIADIEDIE
+854 ARLEGIADIEDIE

-900 NEPGHSK
+900 NEPGHSD

-914 EAYKIDSSKA
+914 KAYKTGFSKT

-955 METDAAEAVRRCG
+955 MEADAAEAVRYCG

-980 GSKYSSSEEFLAS
+980 GSKYSSSEEFLAG
-993 IMPQAAIISCA
+993 IMPQAAVISCA

-1022 VDALVLRTDEGGAVI
+1022 VGALVLRTDEGGAII

-1047 QVYEYCKGK
+1047 QVYEYCGGK

>member
-1 MRRRKIKRPMV
+1 MV

-19 AGVLIGLMHAPLPL
+19 AGVLIGLMHVPLPP
-33 VLLPTAALGGIWLL
+33 VLLPAAALGGIWLM

-52 RKEADKCNKHNHI
+52 RNESDKCNKHNYI

-75 HSYGQNYSYDKD
+75 YSYGQNYSHDKD
-87 YGYRKGCADEKNR
+87 YGYKKGCGDEKKRNYNR
-100 NCNGSLYLQLFL
+100 SLYIQLFL

-141 EELSAAE
+141 EELPAA
-148 NVLKAGILPD
+148 
-158 LGLSGNENINSDGKI
+158 
-173 NISSRADIGE
+173 
-183 KVTENRY
+183 
-190 VKEDYSGSQ
+190 
-199 DSSQYVEKAEYGGD
+199 EKAEYGGG
-213 VISISGVVEKVS
+213 VIRISGVVEKVS

-230 KRLMLKKCCVNG
+230 KRLMLKKCCING

-273 EFEASQS
+273 ELEASQG

-321 NRIVYQLDSLKTSL
+321 NRIVYRLDSLKTSL
-335 KTVYR
+335 KAVYR

-347 AGVYAAMVTGDRSDM
+347 AGVYVAMVTGDRSDM
-362 DSTISELF
+362 DSTVSELF

-398 RIGFLCPMSAIISG
+398 RIGFLCPMSAIVSG

-423 NSVSAARAIV
+423 NSVSATRAIV

-484 AVFADGFSVKWLRWL
+484 AVVTDGFSVKWLKWL

-511 VILWFYY
+511 IILWFYY

-524 VFLNLLV
+524 VFLNLIV

-545 GILGLISIPA
+545 GMLGLISIPA

-560 GAGHYMLILFR
+560 GAGHYILILFQ

-607 RKHVVMWIEKRAAR
+607 RKRVVVWIEKRAVR
-621 KCGEVDCEAKK
+621 RCGEAECEVKK
-632 DRGVRREAVK
+632 HREVGREAVK
-642 GGARKCEA
+642 GGARKCAARKCEA
-650 RKCEAEKLEAG
+650 RKCEAEKPEAG
-661 KCVMGT
+661 KCVMGA

-678 IIILLARGRSGL
+678 IIILLSRARSGL

-751 ADHENGWVQALSGNA
+751 ADHENGWAQALSGNA

-786 LKEKALKYGALEY
+786 LRERALKYGALEY
-799 GTVEYGILEYGALK
+799 ETVEYGAL
-813 YGTSG
+813 G
-818 GDTSEG
+818 GD
-824 NTSEYG
+824 TSEYG
-830 ISGCAT
+830 ISGYGI
-836 SKYAGALA
+836 SKYTGALVWLNNAGA
-844 WLNDDRADET
+844 DEI
-854 NARLEGIADIEDIE
+854 NARMEGIVDIDDVEDIEDIE
-868 AIAMTLADRGTEI
+868 AIATALEDKDTEI

-888 EYVFGECSIVSL
+888 EYVFGECSRAVCKNRGNPS
-900 NEPGHSK
+900 
-907 ANVNVDR
+907 
-914 EAYKIDSSKA
+914 
-924 GTGESEN
+924 GTGEFS
-931 DNSIVLLL
+931 
-939 QYKGK
+939 
-944 SILFTGDMTSK
+944 
-955 METDAAEAVRRCG
+955 C
-968 VDSLSILKVGHH
+968 DSCCH
-980 GSKYSSSEEFLAS
+980 
-993 IMPQAAIISCA
+993 
-1004 ARNTYGH
+1004 
-1011 PHKETL
+1011 
-1017 QRLED
+1017 
-1022 VDALVLRTDEGGAVI
+1022 
-1037 AKIRASGAEM
+1037 
-1047 QVYEYCKGK
+1047 

>member
-1 MRRRKIKRPMV
+1 MV

-19 AGVLIGLMHAPLPL
+19 AGVLIGLMHVPLPP
-33 VLLPTAALGGIWLL
+33 VLLPAAALGGIWLL

-52 RKEADKCNKHNHI
+52 RNESDKCNKHNYI
-65 RGCSYSLEKS
+65 RGCNYSLEKS
-75 HSYGQNYSYDKD
+75 CSYGQNYSYDKD
-87 YGYRKGCADEKNR
+87 YGYRKGCGDEKNR
-100 NCNGSLYLQLFL
+100 NCNRSLYIQLFL
-112 FLLLFLVG
+112 FFLLFLVG

-141 EELSAAE
+141 EELPAA
-148 NVLKAGILPD
+148 
-158 LGLSGNENINSDGKI
+158 
-173 NISSRADIGE
+173 
-183 KVTENRY
+183 
-190 VKEDYSGSQ
+190 
-199 DSSQYVEKAEYGGD
+199 EKAEYGGG
-213 VISISGVVEKVS
+213 VIRISGVVEKVS

-230 KRLMLKKCCVNG
+230 KRLMLKKCCING

-273 EFEASQS
+273 ELEASQG

-321 NRIVYQLDSLKTSL
+321 NRIVYRLDSLKTSL
-335 KTVYR
+335 KAVYR

-362 DSTISELF
+362 DSTVSELF

-391 GLYKLLR
+391 GLYRLLR

-423 NSVSAARAIV
+423 NSVSATRAIV

-484 AVFADGFSVKWLRWL
+484 AVVTDGFSVKWLKWL
-499 TGPAAIQLATLP
+499 TGPVAIQLATLP
-511 VILWFYY
+511 IILWFYY

-524 VFLNLLV
+524 VFLNLIV

-545 GILGLISIPA
+545 GLLGLISIPA

-560 GAGHYMLILFR
+560 GAGHYILILFR

-584 FVAGRPELWQVMVYY
+584 FVVGRPELWQVMVYY

-607 RKHVVMWIEKRAAR
+607 RKHVVMWIEKRAVR
-621 KCGEVDCEAKK
+621 KCGEAECEVKK
-632 DRGVRREAVK
+632 HREVGREAVK

-650 RKCEAEKLEAG
+650 GKCEARKCEARKCEAEKPEAG
-661 KCVMGT
+661 KCVMGA

-678 IIILLARGRSGL
+678 VIILLTRGRSGL

-718 STSSRNI
+718 STSSKNI

-751 ADHENGWVQALSGNA
+751 ADHENGWAQALSGNA

-786 LKEKALKYGALEY
+786 LRERALKYGALEY
-799 GTVEYGILEYGALK
+799 GTAEYGTLEYGALK
-813 YGTSG
+813 YGTSEGKTSEG
-818 GDTSEG
+818 GTSEGNTSEG

-830 ISGCAT
+830 ISGCVT

-844 WLNDDRADET
+844 WLNDDRAGGIS
-854 NARLEGIADIEDIE
+854 ARLEGIADIEDIE

-914 EAYKIDSSKA
+914 EAYKIDSSKT

-939 QYKGK
+939 QYKGN

-955 METDAAEAVRRCG
+955 MEADVAEAVRRCG

-993 IMPQAAIISCA
+993 VMPQAAIISCA

-1022 VDALVLRTDEGGAVI
+1022 VDALVLRTDEGGAII

-1047 QVYEYCKGK
+1047 QVYEYCGGK

>member
-1 MRRRKIKRPMV
+1 LRHRKIKRPMV

-19 AGVLIGLMHAPLPL
+19 AGVLIGLMHVPLPP
-33 VLLPTAALGGIWLL
+33 VLLPAAALGGIWLL

-52 RKEADKCNKHNHI
+52 RNESDKCNKHNYI
-65 RGCSYSLEKS
+65 RGCNYSLEKS
-75 HSYGQNYSYDKD
+75 YSYGQNYSYDKN
-87 YGYRKGCADEKNR
+87 YGYRKGCGDEKNR
-100 NCNGSLYLQLFL
+100 NCNGSLYIQLFL
-112 FLLLFLVG
+112 FFLLFLVG

-132 KIFSEELFS
+132 KIFSEELYS
-141 EELSAAE
+141 EELPAA
-148 NVLKAGILPD
+148 G
-158 LGLSGNENINSDGKI
+158 
-173 NISSRADIGE
+173 
-183 KVTENRY
+183 
-190 VKEDYSGSQ
+190 
-199 DSSQYVEKAEYGGD
+199 KAEYGGG
-213 VISISGVVEKVS
+213 VISISGVVEKVP

-230 KRLMLKKCCVNG
+230 KRLMLKKCCING

-265 GDYVEANV
+265 GDYVEVKV
-273 EFEASQS
+273 ELEASQS
-280 MLPVPAAAA
+280 MLPAPAAAA

-308 IEEPEVISVAGGK
+308 IEDPEVISVAGGK
-321 NRIVYQLDSLKTSL
+321 NRIVYRLDSLKTSL
-335 KTVYR
+335 KAVYR

-391 GLYKLLR
+391 GLYRLLR
-398 RIGFLCPMSAIISG
+398 RIGFLCPMSAIVSG

-423 NSVSAARAIV
+423 NSVSATRAIV

-484 AVFADGFSVKWLRWL
+484 AVVTDGFSVKWLKWL
-499 TGPAAIQLATLP
+499 TGPAAIQLATFP
-511 VILWFYY
+511 IILWFYY

-524 VFLNLLV
+524 VFLNLIV

-545 GILGLISIPA
+545 GMLGLISIPA

-560 GAGHYMLILFR
+560 GAGHYILILFR

-621 KCGEVDCEAKK
+621 KCGEVECEVKK
-632 DRGVRREAVK
+632 HKEVGREAVK
-642 GGARKCEA
+642 GGARKCAA
-650 RKCEAEKLEAG
+650 RKCEAEKPEAG
-661 KCVMGT
+661 KCVMGA

-678 IIILLARGRSGL
+678 VIILLTRGRSGL

-718 STSSRNI
+718 STSSKNI
-725 YEKVIEPFLKYKGV
+725 YEKVVEPFLKYKGV

-751 ADHENGWVQALSGNA
+751 ADHENGWAQALSGNA

-786 LKEKALKYGALEY
+786 LRERALKYGASEY
-799 GTVEYGILEYGALK
+799 DI
-813 YGTSG
+813 SG
-818 GDTSEG
+818 
-824 NTSEYG
+824 YG
-830 ISGCAT
+830 IS
-836 SKYAGALA
+836 KYTGALA
-844 WLNDDRADET
+844 WLNNAGADEI
-854 NARLEGIADIEDIE
+854 NARMEGIVDIDDVEDIEDIE
-868 AIAMTLADRGTEI
+868 AIATALEDKDTEI

-900 NEPGHSK
+900 NEPGHSD
-907 ANVNVDR
+907 ANANVDR
-914 EAYKIDSSKA
+914 KAYKTGFSKT

-955 METDAAEAVRRCG
+955 MEADVAEAVRYCG

-980 GSKYSSSEEFLAS
+980 GSKYSSSEEFLAG
-993 IMPQAAIISCA
+993 IMPQAAVISCA

-1022 VDALVLRTDEGGAVI
+1022 VGALVLRTDEGGAVI
-1037 AKIRASGAEM
+1037 AKIIASGAEM
-1047 QVYEYCKGK
+1047 LVYEYCGGK

>member
-1 MRRRKIKRPMV
+1 MV

-19 AGVLIGLMHAPLPL
+19 AGVLIGLMHVPLPP
-33 VLLPTAALGGIWLL
+33 VLLPAAALGGIWLL

-52 RKEADKCNKHNHI
+52 RNESDKCNKHNYI
-65 RGCSYSLEKS
+65 RGCNYSLEKS
-75 HSYGQNYSYDKD
+75 CSYGQNYSYDKD
-87 YGYRKGCADEKNR
+87 YGYRKGCGDEKNR
-100 NCNGSLYLQLFL
+100 NCNRSLYIQLFL
-112 FLLLFLVG
+112 FFLLFLVG

-141 EELSAAE
+141 EELPAA
-148 NVLKAGILPD
+148 G
-158 LGLSGNENINSDGKI
+158 
-173 NISSRADIGE
+173 
-183 KVTENRY
+183 
-190 VKEDYSGSQ
+190 
-199 DSSQYVEKAEYGGD
+199 KAEYGGG
-213 VISISGVVEKVS
+213 VIRISGVVEKVS

-230 KRLMLKKCCVNG
+230 KRLMLKKCCING

-273 EFEASQS
+273 ELEASQG

-321 NRIVYQLDSLKTSL
+321 NRIVYRLDSLKTSL
-335 KTVYR
+335 KAVYR

-362 DSTISELF
+362 DSTVSELF

-391 GLYKLLR
+391 GLYRLLR

-423 NSVSAARAIV
+423 NSVSATRAIV

-484 AVFADGFSVKWLRWL
+484 AVVTDGFSVKWLKWL

-511 VILWFYY
+511 IILWFYY

-531 VPLMSLIMISALGC
+531 VPLMSLIMISALCC
-545 GILGLISIPA
+545 GLLGLISIPA

-560 GAGHYMLILFR
+560 GAGHYILILFQ

-599 ILLFLFSQ
+599 ILLFLFSR
-607 RKHVVMWIEKRAAR
+607 RKRVVVWIEKRAVR
-621 KCGEVDCEAKK
+621 RCGEVECEVKK
-632 DRGVRREAVK
+632 HKEVGREAVK
-642 GGARKCEA
+642 GGA

-661 KCVMGT
+661 KCVMGA

-678 IIILLARGRSGL
+678 VIILLTRGRSGL

-718 STSSRNI
+718 STSSKNI
-725 YEKVIEPFLKYKGV
+725 YEKVVEPFLKYKGV

-751 ADHENGWVQALSGNA
+751 ADHENGWAQALSGNA

-786 LKEKALKYGALEY
+786 LRERALKYGASEY
-799 GTVEYGILEYGALK
+799 DI
-813 YGTSG
+813 SG
-818 GDTSEG
+818 
-824 NTSEYG
+824 YG
-830 ISGCAT
+830 IS
-836 SKYAGALA
+836 KYTGALA
-844 WLNDDRADET
+844 WLNNAGADEI
-854 NARLEGIADIEDIE
+854 NARMEGIVDIDDVEDIEDIEDIE
-868 AIAMTLADRGTEI
+868 AIATALEDKDTEI

-900 NEPGHSK
+900 NEPGHSD
-907 ANVNVDR
+907 ANANVDR
-914 EAYKIDSSKA
+914 KAYKTGFSKT

-955 METDAAEAVRRCG
+955 MEADVAEAVRYCG
-968 VDSLSILKVGHH
+968 VDRLSILKVGHH
-980 GSKYSSSEEFLAS
+980 GSKYSSSEEFLAG
-993 IMPQAAIISCA
+993 IMPQAAVISCA

-1017 QRLED
+1017 QRMED
-1022 VDALVLRTDEGGAVI
+1022 VGALVLRTDEGGAII

-1047 QVYEYCKGK
+1047 LVYEYCGGK

>member
-1 MRRRKIKRPMV
+1 
-12 PALVFTV
+12 
-19 AGVLIGLMHAPLPL
+19 
-33 VLLPTAALGGIWLL
+33 
-47 PMLSG
+47 
-52 RKEADKCNKHNHI
+52 
-65 RGCSYSLEKS
+65 
-75 HSYGQNYSYDKD
+75 
-87 YGYRKGCADEKNR
+87 
-100 NCNGSLYLQLFL
+100 
-112 FLLLFLVG
+112 
-120 FITTYIHENYDN
+120 
-132 KIFSEELFS
+132 
-141 EELSAAE
+141 
-148 NVLKAGILPD
+148 
-158 LGLSGNENINSDGKI
+158 
-173 NISSRADIGE
+173 
-183 KVTENRY
+183 
-190 VKEDYSGSQ
+190 
-199 DSSQYVEKAEYGGD
+199 
-213 VISISGVVEKVS
+213 
-225 EGTYS
+225 
-230 KRLMLKKCCVNG
+230 
-242 RRLVNNIVLEIS
+242 
-254 DNTSYGWSARR
+254 
-265 GDYVEANV
+265 
-273 EFEASQS
+273 
-280 MLPVPAAAA
+280 
-289 NPGQFDL
+289 
-296 RQYYKSLGYLYY
+296 
-308 IEEPEVISVAGGK
+308 
-321 NRIVYQLDSLKTSL
+321 
-335 KTVYR
+335 
-340 KCCTATD
+340 
-347 AGVYAAMVTGDRSDM
+347 
-362 DSTISELF
+362 
-370 SAAGIGHILAISGLH
+370 
-385 ISLIGM
+385 
-391 GLYKLLR
+391 
-398 RIGFLCPMSAIISG
+398 MSAIISG

-423 NSVSAARAIV
+423 NSVSATRAIV

-484 AVFADGFSVKWLRWL
+484 AVVTDGFSVKWLKWL
-499 TGPAAIQLATLP
+499 TGPVAIQLATLP
-511 VILWFYY
+511 IILWFYY

-524 VFLNLLV
+524 VFLNLIV

-545 GILGLISIPA
+545 GMLGLISIPA

-560 GAGHYMLILFR
+560 GAGHYILILFQ

-621 KCGEVDCEAKK
+621 KCGEVECEVKK
-632 DRGVRREAVK
+632 HKEVGREAVK

-650 RKCEAEKLEAG
+650 RKCEARKCEAEKPEAG
-661 KCVMGT
+661 RCVMGA

-678 IIILLARGRSGL
+678 IIILLSRARSGL

-751 ADHENGWVQALSGNA
+751 ADHENGWAQALSGNA

-786 LKEKALKYGALEY
+786 LRERALKYGALEY
-799 GTVEYGILEYGALK
+799 GTVK
-813 YGTSG
+813 YGTL
-818 GDTSEG
+818 
-824 NTSEYG
+824 EYG
-830 ISGCAT
+830 ISGCVT
-836 SKYAGALA
+836 SKYSGALA

-854 NARLEGIADIEDIE
+854 NASMEGVADIEDIEDIE
-868 AIAMTLADRGTEI
+868 AIATTLADKDTEI

-888 EYVFGECSIVSL
+888 EYVFGECSMVSL
-900 NEPGHSK
+900 NEPGHSD

-914 EAYKIDSSKA
+914 EAYKIGSSKT

-955 METDAAEAVRRCG
+955 MEADVAEAVRYCG

-980 GSKYSSSEEFLAS
+980 GSKYSSSEEFLAG
-993 IMPQAAIISCA
+993 IMPQAAVISCA

-1022 VDALVLRTDEGGAVI
+1022 VGALVLRTDEGGAII

-1047 QVYEYCKGK
+1047 LVYEYCGGK

>member
-1 MRRRKIKRPMV
+1 MV

-19 AGVLIGLMHAPLPL
+19 AGVLIGLMHVPLPP
-33 VLLPTAALGGIWLL
+33 VLLPAAALGGIWLL

-52 RKEADKCNKHNHI
+52 RNESDKCNKHNYI
-65 RGCSYSLEKS
+65 RGCNYSLEKS
-75 HSYGQNYSYDKD
+75 CSYGQNYSYDKD
-87 YGYRKGCADEKNR
+87 YGYRKGCGDEKNR
-100 NCNGSLYLQLFL
+100 NCNGSLYIQLFL
-112 FLLLFLVG
+112 FFLLFLVG

-141 EELSAAE
+141 EELPAA
-148 NVLKAGILPD
+148 
-158 LGLSGNENINSDGKI
+158 
-173 NISSRADIGE
+173 
-183 KVTENRY
+183 
-190 VKEDYSGSQ
+190 
-199 DSSQYVEKAEYGGD
+199 EKAEYGGG
-213 VISISGVVEKVS
+213 VIRISGVVEKVS

-230 KRLMLKKCCVNG
+230 KRLMLKKCCING

-273 EFEASQS
+273 ELEASQG

-321 NRIVYQLDSLKTSL
+321 NRIVYRLDSLKTSL
-335 KTVYR
+335 KAVYR

-362 DSTISELF
+362 DSTVSELF

-391 GLYKLLR
+391 GLYRLLR

-423 NSVSAARAIV
+423 NSVSATRAIV

-484 AVFADGFSVKWLRWL
+484 AVVTDGFSVKWLKWL

-511 VILWFYY
+511 IILWFYY

-531 VPLMSLIMISALGC
+531 VPLMSLIMISALCC
-545 GILGLISIPA
+545 GLLGLISIPA

-560 GAGHYMLILFR
+560 GAGHYILILFR

-607 RKHVVMWIEKRAAR
+607 RKRVVVWIEKRAVR
-621 KCGEVDCEAKK
+621 KCGEAEGEVKK
-632 DRGVRREAVK
+632 HREVGREAVK

-650 RKCEAEKLEAG
+650 GKCEARKCEAEKPEAG
-661 KCVMGT
+661 KCVMGA

-678 IIILLARGRSGL
+678 VIILLTRGRSGL

-718 STSSRNI
+718 STSSKNI

-751 ADHENGWVQALSGNA
+751 ADHENGWAQALSSNA

-786 LKEKALKYGALEY
+786 LRERALKYGASEYGALEYGAVEYGISEY
-799 GTVEYGILEYGALK
+799 GTVEYGISEYGTVGYGAL
-813 YGTSG
+813 G
-818 GDTSEG
+818 GD
-824 NTSEYG
+824 TSEYG
-830 ISGCAT
+830 ISGYGI
-836 SKYAGALA
+836 SKYTGALV
-844 WLNDDRADET
+844 WLNNAEADEI
-854 NARLEGIADIEDIE
+854 NARMEGIVDIDAVEDIEDIE
-868 AIAMTLADRGTEI
+868 DIATALADKDTEI

-900 NEPGHSK
+900 NEPGHSD

-914 EAYKIDSSKA
+914 KAYKTGFSKT

-955 METDAAEAVRRCG
+955 MEADVAEAVRYCG

-993 IMPQAAIISCA
+993 IMPKEAVISCA

-1022 VDALVLRTDEGGAVI
+1022 VGALVLRTDEGGAVI
-1037 AKIRASGAEM
+1037 AKIMASGAEM
-1047 QVYEYCKGK
+1047 QVYEYCGGK

>member
-1 MRRRKIKRPMV
+1 MV

-19 AGVLIGLMHAPLPL
+19 AGVLIGLMHVPLPP
-33 VLLPTAALGGIWLL
+33 VLLPAAALGGIWLL

-52 RKEADKCNKHNHI
+52 RNESDKCNKHNYI
-65 RGCSYSLEKS
+65 RGCNYSLEKS
-75 HSYGQNYSYDKD
+75 CSYGQNYSYDKD
-87 YGYRKGCADEKNR
+87 YGYRKGCGDEKNR
-100 NCNGSLYLQLFL
+100 NCNGSLYIQLFL
-112 FLLLFLVG
+112 FFLLFLVG

-141 EELSAAE
+141 EELPAA
-148 NVLKAGILPD
+148 
-158 LGLSGNENINSDGKI
+158 
-173 NISSRADIGE
+173 
-183 KVTENRY
+183 
-190 VKEDYSGSQ
+190 
-199 DSSQYVEKAEYGGD
+199 EKAEYGSD

-230 KRLMLKKCCVNG
+230 KRLMLKKCCING

-273 EFEASQS
+273 ELEASQS
-280 MLPVPAAAA
+280 MLPIPAAAA

-321 NRIVYQLDSLKTSL
+321 NRIVYRLDSLKTSL
-335 KTVYR
+335 KAVYR

-347 AGVYAAMVTGDRSDM
+347 SGVYAAMVTGDRSDM

-391 GLYKLLR
+391 GLYRLLR
-398 RIGFLCPMSAIISG
+398 RIGFLCPMSAIVSG

-423 NSVSAARAIV
+423 NSVSATRAIV

-484 AVFADGFSVKWLRWL
+484 AVVTDGFSVKWLKWL

-511 VILWFYY
+511 IILWFYY

-524 VFLNLLV
+524 VFLNLIV

-545 GILGLISIPA
+545 GLLGLISIPA

-560 GAGHYMLILFR
+560 GAGHYILILFR

-607 RKHVVMWIEKRAAR
+607 RKRVVVWIEKRAVR
-621 KCGEVDCEAKK
+621 RCGEAECEVKK
-632 DRGVRREAVK
+632 HREVGREAVK

-650 RKCEAEKLEAG
+650 EKPEAG
-661 KCVMGT
+661 KCVMGA

-678 IIILLARGRSGL
+678 VIILLTRGRSGL

-718 STSSRNI
+718 STSSKNI

-751 ADHENGWVQALSGNA
+751 ADHENGWAQALSGNA

-786 LKEKALKYGALEY
+786 LRERALKYGASEYGALEYGAVEYGISEY
-799 GTVEYGILEYGALK
+799 GTVEYGAL
-813 YGTSG
+813 G
-818 GDTSEG
+818 GD
-824 NTSEYG
+824 TSEYG
-830 ISGCAT
+830 ISGYGI
-836 SKYAGALA
+836 SKYTGALA
-844 WLNDDRADET
+844 WLNNVGADEI
-854 NARLEGIADIEDIE
+854 NARMEGIVDIDAVEDIEDIE
-868 AIAMTLADRGTEI
+868 AIATALADRGTEI

-900 NEPGHSK
+900 NEPGHSD

-914 EAYKIDSSKA
+914 KAYKTGFSKT

-939 QYKGK
+939 QYKGN

-955 METDAAEAVRRCG
+955 MEADAAEAVRRCG

-1022 VDALVLRTDEGGAVI
+1022 VGALVLRTDEGGAVI
-1037 AKIRASGAEM
+1037 AKIMASGAEM
-1047 QVYEYCKGK
+1047 QVYEYCGGK

>member
-1 MRRRKIKRPMV
+1 MV

-19 AGVLIGLMHAPLPL
+19 AGVLTGLMHAPLPQ
-33 VLLPTAALGGIWLL
+33 VLLPAAALGGIWLL

-52 RKEADKCNKHNHI
+52 RNKADKCNKHNYT

-87 YGYRKGCADEKNR
+87 YGYRKGCGDGKNR
-100 NCNGSLYLQLFL
+100 NYNGSLYIQLFL

-141 EELSAAE
+141 EELPAA
-148 NVLKAGILPD
+148 
-158 LGLSGNENINSDGKI
+158 
-173 NISSRADIGE
+173 
-183 KVTENRY
+183 
-190 VKEDYSGSQ
+190 
-199 DSSQYVEKAEYGGD
+199 EKAEYGGG
-213 VISISGVVEKVS
+213 VIRISGVIEKVS

-230 KRLMLKKCCVNG
+230 KRLMLKKCCING

-265 GDYVEANV
+265 GDHVEANV
-273 EFEASQS
+273 ELEASQS
-280 MLPVPAAAA
+280 MLPAPAAAA

-308 IEEPEVISVAGGK
+308 IEDPEVISVAGGK
-321 NRIVYQLDSLKTSL
+321 NRIVYRLDSLKPSL
-335 KTVYR
+335 KAVYR

-391 GLYKLLR
+391 GLYRLLR

-423 NSVSAARAIV
+423 NSVSATRAIV

-484 AVFADGFSVKWLRWL
+484 AVVTDGFSVKWLKWL
-499 TGPAAIQLATLP
+499 TGPVAIQLATLP
-511 VILWFYY
+511 IILWFYY

-524 VFLNLLV
+524 VFLNLIV

-545 GILGLISIPA
+545 GMLGLISIPA
-555 GCFFA
+555 GCFFP
-560 GAGHYMLILFR
+560 GAGHYILILFQ

-621 KCGEVDCEAKK
+621 KCGEVECEVKK
-632 DRGVRREAVK
+632 HKEVGREAVK

-650 RKCEAEKLEAG
+650 RKCEARKCEAEKPEAG
-661 KCVMGT
+661 RCVMGA

-678 IIILLARGRSGL
+678 IIILLSRARSGL

-751 ADHENGWVQALSGNA
+751 ADHENGWAQALSGNA

-786 LKEKALKYGALEY
+786 LRERALKYGALEY
-799 GTVEYGILEYGALK
+799 GTVK
-813 YGTSG
+813 YGTL
-818 GDTSEG
+818 
-824 NTSEYG
+824 EYG
-830 ISGCAT
+830 ISGCVT
-836 SKYAGALA
+836 SKYSGALA

-854 NARLEGIADIEDIE
+854 NASMEGVADIEDIEDIE
-868 AIAMTLADRGTEI
+868 AIATTLADKDTEI

-888 EYVFGECSIVSL
+888 EYVFGECSMVSL
-900 NEPGHSK
+900 NEPGHSD

-914 EAYKIDSSKA
+914 EAYKIGSSKT

-955 METDAAEAVRRCG
+955 MEADVAEAVRYCG

-980 GSKYSSSEEFLAS
+980 GSKYSSSEEFLAG
-993 IMPQAAIISCA
+993 IMPQAAVISCA

-1022 VDALVLRTDEGGAVI
+1022 VGALVLRTDEGGAII

-1047 QVYEYCKGK
+1047 LVYEYCGGK

>member
-1 MRRRKIKRPMV
+1 MRHRKIKRPMV

-19 AGVLIGLMHAPLPL
+19 AGVLIGLMHVPLPP
-33 VLLPTAALGGIWLL
+33 VLLPAAALGGIWLM

-52 RKEADKCNKHNHI
+52 RNESDKCNKHNYI
-65 RGCSYSLEKS
+65 RGCNYSLEKS
-75 HSYGQNYSYDKD
+75 YSYGQNYSHDKD
-87 YGYRKGCADEKNR
+87 YGYKKGCGDEKKRNYNR
-100 NCNGSLYLQLFL
+100 SLYIQLFL

-141 EELSAAE
+141 EELPAA
-148 NVLKAGILPD
+148 
-158 LGLSGNENINSDGKI
+158 
-173 NISSRADIGE
+173 
-183 KVTENRY
+183 
-190 VKEDYSGSQ
+190 
-199 DSSQYVEKAEYGGD
+199 EKAEYGGG
-213 VISISGVVEKVS
+213 VIRISAVVEKVS

-230 KRLMLKKCCVNG
+230 KRLMLKKCCING

-273 EFEASQS
+273 ELEASQG

-321 NRIVYQLDSLKTSL
+321 NRIVYRLDSLKTSL
-335 KTVYR
+335 KAVYR

-347 AGVYAAMVTGDRSDM
+347 AGVYVAMVTGDRSDM
-362 DSTISELF
+362 DSTVSELF

-423 NSVSAARAIV
+423 NSVSATRAIV

-484 AVFADGFSVKWLRWL
+484 AVVTDGFSVKWLKWL
-499 TGPAAIQLATLP
+499 TGPAAIQLATFP
-511 VILWFYY
+511 IILWFYY

-524 VFLNLLV
+524 VFLNLIV

-545 GILGLISIPA
+545 GMLGLISIPA

-560 GAGHYMLILFR
+560 GAGHYILILFQ

-607 RKHVVMWIEKRAAR
+607 RKRVVVWIEKRAVR
-621 KCGEVDCEAKK
+621 RYGEAECEAKK
-632 DRGVRREAVK
+632 HREVGREAVK
-642 GGARKCEA
+642 GGARKGEAGKCEARKCEA
-650 RKCEAEKLEAG
+650 RKCEAEKPEAG
-661 KCVMGT
+661 KCVMGA

-678 IIILLARGRSGL
+678 VIILLTRGRSGL

-718 STSSRNI
+718 STSSKNI

-751 ADHENGWVQALSGNA
+751 ADHENGWAQALSGNA

-786 LKEKALKYGALEY
+786 LRERALKYGAS
-799 GTVEYGILEYGALK
+799 EYGALK
-813 YGTSG
+813 YDTSE

-824 NTSEYG
+824 G
-830 ISGCAT
+830 ISGCVT
-836 SKYAGALA
+836 SKYTGALA
-844 WLNDDRADET
+844 WLNNAEADEI
-854 NARLEGIADIEDIE
+854 NARMEGIVDIDDVEDIEDIE
-868 AIAMTLADRGTEI
+868 DIATALADKDTEI

-900 NEPGHSK
+900 NEPGHSD
-907 ANVNVDR
+907 ANANVDR
-914 EAYKIDSSKA
+914 KAYKTGFSKT

-955 METDAAEAVRRCG
+955 MEADVAEAVRYCG

-993 IMPQAAIISCA
+993 IMPQAAVISCA

-1022 VDALVLRTDEGGAVI
+1022 VGALVLRTDEGGAII

-1047 QVYEYCKGK
+1047 LVYEYCGGK

>member
-1 MRRRKIKRPMV
+1 MV

-19 AGVLIGLMHAPLPL
+19 AGVLIGLMHVPLPP
-33 VLLPTAALGGIWLL
+33 VLLPAAALGGIWLL

-52 RKEADKCNKHNHI
+52 RNESDKCNKHNYI
-65 RGCSYSLEKS
+65 RGCNYSLEKS
-75 HSYGQNYSYDKD
+75 CSYGQNYSYDKD
-87 YGYRKGCADEKNR
+87 YGYRKGCGDEKNR
-100 NCNGSLYLQLFL
+100 NCNGSLYIQLFL
-112 FLLLFLVG
+112 FFLLFLVG

-141 EELSAAE
+141 EELPAA
-148 NVLKAGILPD
+148 
-158 LGLSGNENINSDGKI
+158 
-173 NISSRADIGE
+173 
-183 KVTENRY
+183 
-190 VKEDYSGSQ
+190 
-199 DSSQYVEKAEYGGD
+199 EKAEYGGG
-213 VISISGVVEKVS
+213 VIRISGVVEKVS

-230 KRLMLKKCCVNG
+230 KRLMLKKCCING

-273 EFEASQS
+273 ELEASQG

-321 NRIVYQLDSLKTSL
+321 NRIVYRLDSLKTSL
-335 KTVYR
+335 KAVYR

-362 DSTISELF
+362 DSTVSELF

-391 GLYKLLR
+391 GLYRLLR

-423 NSVSAARAIV
+423 NSVSATRAIV

-484 AVFADGFSVKWLRWL
+484 AVVTDGFSVKWLKWL

-511 VILWFYY
+511 IILWFYY

-531 VPLMSLIMISALGC
+531 VPLMSLIMISALCC
-545 GILGLISIPA
+545 GLLGLISIPV

-560 GAGHYMLILFR
+560 GAGHYILILFR

-607 RKHVVMWIEKRAAR
+607 RKRVVVWIEKRAVR
-621 KCGEVDCEAKK
+621 KCGEAEGEVKK
-632 DRGVRREAVK
+632 HREVGREAVK

-650 RKCEAEKLEAG
+650 GKCEARKCEAEKPEAG
-661 KCVMGT
+661 KCVMGA

-678 IIILLARGRSGL
+678 VIILLTRGRSGL

-718 STSSRNI
+718 STSSKNI

-751 ADHENGWVQALSGNA
+751 ADHENGWAQALSSNA

-786 LKEKALKYGALEY
+786 LRERALKYGASEYGALEYGAVEYGISEYGTVEYGISEYGTVGYGALEY
-799 GTVEYGILEYGALK
+799 GTVEYGAL
-813 YGTSG
+813 G
-818 GDTSEG
+818 GD
-824 NTSEYG
+824 TSEYG
-830 ISGCAT
+830 ISGYGI
-836 SKYAGALA
+836 SKYTGALV
-844 WLNDDRADET
+844 WLNNAEADEI
-854 NARLEGIADIEDIE
+854 NARMEGIVDIDAVEDIEDIE
-868 AIAMTLADRGTEI
+868 DIATALADKDTEI

-900 NEPGHSK
+900 NEPGHSD

-914 EAYKIDSSKA
+914 KAYKTGFSKT

-955 METDAAEAVRRCG
+955 MEADVAEAVRYCG

-993 IMPQAAIISCA
+993 IMPQAAVISCA

-1022 VDALVLRTDEGGAVI
+1022 VDALVLRTDEGGAII

-1047 QVYEYCKGK
+1047 QVYEYCGGK

>member
-1 MRRRKIKRPMV
+1 MV

-19 AGVLIGLMHAPLPL
+19 AGVLIGLMHVPLPP
-33 VLLPTAALGGIWLL
+33 VLLPAAALGGIWLM

-52 RKEADKCNKHNHI
+52 RNESDKCNKHNYI
-65 RGCSYSLEKS
+65 RGCNYSLEKS
-75 HSYGQNYSYDKD
+75 YSYGQNYSHDKD
-87 YGYRKGCADEKNR
+87 YGYKKGCGDEKKRNYNR
-100 NCNGSLYLQLFL
+100 SLYIQLFL

-141 EELSAAE
+141 EELPAA
-148 NVLKAGILPD
+148 
-158 LGLSGNENINSDGKI
+158 
-173 NISSRADIGE
+173 
-183 KVTENRY
+183 
-190 VKEDYSGSQ
+190 
-199 DSSQYVEKAEYGGD
+199 EKAEYGGG
-213 VISISGVVEKVS
+213 VIRISGVVEKVS

-230 KRLMLKKCCVNG
+230 KRLMLKKCCING

-273 EFEASQS
+273 ELEASQG

-321 NRIVYQLDSLKTSL
+321 NRIVYRLDSLKTSL
-335 KTVYR
+335 KAVYR

-347 AGVYAAMVTGDRSDM
+347 AGVYVAMVTGDRSDM
-362 DSTISELF
+362 DSTVSELF

-423 NSVSAARAIV
+423 NSVSATRAIV

-484 AVFADGFSVKWLRWL
+484 AVVTDGFSVKWLKWL
-499 TGPAAIQLATLP
+499 TGPAAIQLATFP
-511 VILWFYY
+511 IILWFYY

-524 VFLNLLV
+524 VFLNLIV

-545 GILGLISIPA
+545 GMLGLISIPA

-560 GAGHYMLILFR
+560 GAGHYILILFQ

-607 RKHVVMWIEKRAAR
+607 RKRVVVWIEKRAVR
-621 KCGEVDCEAKK
+621 RYGEAECEAKK
-632 DRGVRREAVK
+632 HREVGREAVK
-642 GGARKCEA
+642 CGARKCEA
-650 RKCEAEKLEAG
+650 RKCEAEKPEAG
-661 KCVMGT
+661 KCVMCAD
-667 NIFLRSLLVIA
+667 IFLRSLLVIA
-678 IIILLARGRSGL
+678 VIILLTRGRSGL

-718 STSSRNI
+718 STSSKNI
-725 YEKVIEPFLKYKGV
+725 YEKVIEPFLKYRTLIK
-739 RRLDFLFLTHSD
+739 RL
-751 ADHENGWVQALSGNA
+751 
-766 YIPDIYNLVLNGS
+766 
-779 DYSKYLE
+779 YSKH
-786 LKEKALKYGALEY
+786 
-799 GTVEYGILEYGALK
+799 TI
-813 YGTSG
+813 
-818 GDTSEG
+818 SE
-824 NTSEYG
+824 
-830 ISGCAT
+830 
-836 SKYAGALA
+836 
-844 WLNDDRADET
+844 
-854 NARLEGIADIEDIE
+854 
-868 AIAMTLADRGTEI
+868 
-881 LCAEYGM
+881 
-888 EYVFGECSIVSL
+888 
-900 NEPGHSK
+900 
-907 ANVNVDR
+907 
-914 EAYKIDSSKA
+914 
-924 GTGESEN
+924 
-931 DNSIVLLL
+931 
-939 QYKGK
+939 
-944 SILFTGDMTSK
+944 
-955 METDAAEAVRRCG
+955 
-968 VDSLSILKVGHH
+968 
-980 GSKYSSSEEFLAS
+980 
-993 IMPQAAIISCA
+993 
-1004 ARNTYGH
+1004 
-1011 PHKETL
+1011 
-1017 QRLED
+1017 
-1022 VDALVLRTDEGGAVI
+1022 
-1037 AKIRASGAEM
+1037 
-1047 QVYEYCKGK
+1047 

>member
-1 MRRRKIKRPMV
+1 MRHQKIKRPMV

-19 AGVLIGLMHAPLPL
+19 AGVLIGLMHVPMPP
-33 VLLPTAALGGIWLL
+33 VLLPAAALGGIWLL

-52 RKEADKCNKHNHI
+52 CKEADKCNKHNYT
-65 RGCSYSLEKS
+65 RGCNYSLEKS
-75 HSYGQNYSYDKD
+75 HSYGQNYSYDKN
-87 YGYRKGCADEKNR
+87 YGYRKGCGDEKNR
-100 NCNGSLYLQLFL
+100 NYNGSLYIQLF
-112 FLLLFLVG
+112 FFFLLFLVG

-148 NVLKAGILPD
+148 
-158 LGLSGNENINSDGKI
+158 
-173 NISSRADIGE
+173 
-183 KVTENRY
+183 
-190 VKEDYSGSQ
+190 
-199 DSSQYVEKAEYGGD
+199 KAEYGSD

-230 KRLMLKKCCVNG
+230 KRLMLKKCCING

-273 EFEASQS
+273 ELEASQS
-280 MLPVPAAAA
+280 MLPIPAAAA

-321 NRIVYQLDSLKTSL
+321 NRIVYRLDSLKISL
-335 KTVYR
+335 KAVYH

-362 DSTISELF
+362 DSTVSELF

-423 NSVSAARAIV
+423 NSVSATRAIV

-511 VILWFYY
+511 IILWFYY

-545 GILGLISIPA
+545 GLLGLISIPA

-560 GAGHYMLILFR
+560 GAGHYILILFR

-607 RKHVVMWIEKRAAR
+607 RKRVVMWIEKRAVR
-621 KCGEVDCEAKK
+621 KCGEAECEVKK
-632 DRGVRREAVK
+632 HREVGREAVK

-650 RKCEAEKLEAG
+650 EKPEVG
-661 KCVMGT
+661 KCVMGAD
-667 NIFLRSLLVIA
+667 IFLRSLLVIA
-678 IIILLARGRSGL
+678 IIILLTRGRSGI

-786 LKEKALKYGALEY
+786 LKEKALKYGALGYGTAEY
-799 GTVEYGILEYGALK
+799 GTLEYGALK
-813 YGTSG
+813 YGTSEGNTSEG
-818 GDTSEG
+818 GTSEG

-830 ISGCAT
+830 ISGCVT

-844 WLNDDRADET
+844 WLNDDRAGGIS
-854 NARLEGIADIEDIE
+854 ARLEGIADIEDIE

-900 NEPGHSK
+900 NETKQSK
-907 ANVNVDR
+907 SIVNVDYVSYNSG
-914 EAYKIDSSKA
+914 ASKT

-939 QYKGK
+939 QYKGN

-955 METDAAEAVRRCG
+955 MEADVAEAVRRCG
-968 VDSLSILKVGHH
+968 VDTLSILKVGHH

-1004 ARNTYGH
+1004 ARNIYGH

-1022 VDALVLRTDEGGAVI
+1022 IDALVLRTDEGGAVI

-1047 QVYEYCKGK
+1047 QVYEYCGGK

>member
-1 MRRRKIKRPMV
+1 MRHRKIKRPLV

-19 AGVLIGLMHAPLPL
+19 AGVLTGLMHAPLPQ
-33 VLLPTAALGGIWLL
+33 VLLPAAALGGIWLL

-52 RKEADKCNKHNHI
+52 RNKADKCNKHNYT

-87 YGYRKGCADEKNR
+87 YGYRKGCGDGKNR
-100 NCNGSLYLQLFL
+100 NYNGSLYIQLFL

-141 EELSAAE
+141 EELPAA
-148 NVLKAGILPD
+148 
-158 LGLSGNENINSDGKI
+158 
-173 NISSRADIGE
+173 
-183 KVTENRY
+183 
-190 VKEDYSGSQ
+190 
-199 DSSQYVEKAEYGGD
+199 EKAEYGGG
-213 VISISGVVEKVS
+213 VIRISGVIEKVS

-230 KRLMLKKCCVNG
+230 KRLMLKKCCING

-265 GDYVEANV
+265 GDHVEANV
-273 EFEASQS
+273 ELEASQS
-280 MLPVPAAAA
+280 MLPAPAAAA

-308 IEEPEVISVAGGK
+308 IEDPEVISVAGGK
-321 NRIVYQLDSLKTSL
+321 NRIVYRLDSLKTSL
-335 KTVYR
+335 KAVYR

-391 GLYKLLR
+391 GLYRLLR

-423 NSVSAARAIV
+423 NSVSATRAIV

-484 AVFADGFSVKWLRWL
+484 AVVTDGFSVKWLKWL
-499 TGPAAIQLATLP
+499 TGPVAIQLATLP
-511 VILWFYY
+511 IILWFYY

-524 VFLNLLV
+524 VFLNLIV

-545 GILGLISIPA
+545 GMLGLISIPA

-560 GAGHYMLILFR
+560 GAGHYILILFR

-621 KCGEVDCEAKK
+621 KCGEVECEVKK
-632 DRGVRREAVK
+632 HKEVGREAVK
-642 GGARKCEA
+642 GGA

-661 KCVMGT
+661 KCVMGA

-678 IIILLARGRSGL
+678 VIILLARGRSGL

-751 ADHENGWVQALSGNA
+751 ADHENGWAQALSGNA

-786 LKEKALKYGALEY
+786 LRERALKYGALEY
-799 GTVEYGILEYGALK
+799 GTVK
-813 YGTSG
+813 YGTL
-818 GDTSEG
+818 
-824 NTSEYG
+824 EYG
-830 ISGCAT
+830 ISGCVT
-836 SKYAGALA
+836 SKYSGALA

-854 NARLEGIADIEDIE
+854 NASMEGVADIEDIEDIE
-868 AIAMTLADRGTEI
+868 AIATTLADKDTEI

-888 EYVFGECSIVSL
+888 EYVFGECSMVSL
-900 NEPGHSK
+900 NEPGHSD

-914 EAYKIDSSKA
+914 EAYKIGSSKT

-955 METDAAEAVRRCG
+955 MEADVAEAVRYCG

-980 GSKYSSSEEFLAS
+980 GSKYSSSEEFLAG
-993 IMPQAAIISCA
+993 IMPQAAVISCA

-1022 VDALVLRTDEGGAVI
+1022 VGALVLRTDEGGAII

-1047 QVYEYCKGK
+1047 LVYEYCGGK

>member
-1 MRRRKIKRPMV
+1 MV

-19 AGVLIGLMHAPLPL
+19 AGVLIGLMHVPLPP
-33 VLLPTAALGGIWLL
+33 VLLLAAALGGIWLL

-52 RKEADKCNKHNHI
+52 RNESDKCNKHNYI
-65 RGCSYSLEKS
+65 RGCNYSLEKS
-75 HSYGQNYSYDKD
+75 YSYGQNYSYDKD
-87 YGYRKGCADEKNR
+87 YGYRKGCGDEKNR
-100 NCNGSLYLQLFL
+100 NCNGSLYIQLFL
-112 FLLLFLVG
+112 FFLLFLVG

-141 EELSAAE
+141 EELPAA
-148 NVLKAGILPD
+148 
-158 LGLSGNENINSDGKI
+158 
-173 NISSRADIGE
+173 
-183 KVTENRY
+183 
-190 VKEDYSGSQ
+190 
-199 DSSQYVEKAEYGGD
+199 EKAEYGGG
-213 VISISGVVEKVS
+213 VIRISGVVEKVS

-230 KRLMLKKCCVNG
+230 KRLMLKKCCING

-273 EFEASQS
+273 ELEASQG

-321 NRIVYQLDSLKTSL
+321 NRIVYRLDSLKTSL
-335 KTVYR
+335 KAVYR

-347 AGVYAAMVTGDRSDM
+347 SGVYAAMVTGDRSDM

-391 GLYKLLR
+391 GLYRLLR
-398 RIGFLCPMSAIISG
+398 RIGFLCTMSAIVSG

-423 NSVSAARAIV
+423 NSVSATRAIV

-484 AVFADGFSVKWLRWL
+484 AVVTDGFSVKWLKWL

-511 VILWFYY
+511 IILWFYY

-524 VFLNLLV
+524 VFLNLIV

-545 GILGLISIPA
+545 GLLGLISIPA

-560 GAGHYMLILFR
+560 GAGHYILILFR

-607 RKHVVMWIEKRAAR
+607 RKRVVVWIEKRAVR
-621 KCGEVDCEAKK
+621 RCGEAECEVKK
-632 DRGVRREAVK
+632 HREVGREAVK

-650 RKCEAEKLEAG
+650 EKPEAG
-661 KCVMGT
+661 KCVMGA

-678 IIILLARGRSGL
+678 VIILLTRGRSGL

-718 STSSRNI
+718 STSSKNI

-751 ADHENGWVQALSGNA
+751 ADHENGWAQALSGNA

-786 LKEKALKYGALEY
+786 LRERALKYGASEYGALEYGAVEYGISEY
-799 GTVEYGILEYGALK
+799 GTVEYGAL
-813 YGTSG
+813 G
-818 GDTSEG
+818 GD
-824 NTSEYG
+824 TSEYG
-830 ISGCAT
+830 ISGYGI
-836 SKYAGALA
+836 SKYTGALA
-844 WLNDDRADET
+844 CLNDDRADET
-854 NARLEGIADIEDIE
+854 NASMEGVADIEDIEDIE

-900 NEPGHSK
+900 NEPGHSD

-914 EAYKIDSSKA
+914 KAYKTGFSKT

-939 QYKGK
+939 QYKGN

-955 METDAAEAVRRCG
+955 MEADVAEAVRYCG

-980 GSKYSSSEEFLAS
+980 GSKYSSSEEFLAG
-993 IMPQAAIISCA
+993 IMPQAAVISCA

-1047 QVYEYCKGK
+1047 LVYEYCGGK

>member
-1 MRRRKIKRPMV
+1 MV

-19 AGVLIGLMHAPLPL
+19 AGVLIGLMHVPLPP
-33 VLLPTAALGGIWLL
+33 VLLPAAALGGIWLL

-52 RKEADKCNKHNHI
+52 RNESDKYNKHNYI
-65 RGCSYSLEKS
+65 RGCSYSLEKN
-75 HSYGQNYSYDKD
+75 HSYGQNYSHDKD
-87 YGYRKGCADEKNR
+87 YGYKKGCGDEKKR
-100 NCNGSLYLQLFL
+100 NYNGSLYIQLFL

-141 EELSAAE
+141 EELPAA
-148 NVLKAGILPD
+148 
-158 LGLSGNENINSDGKI
+158 
-173 NISSRADIGE
+173 
-183 KVTENRY
+183 
-190 VKEDYSGSQ
+190 
-199 DSSQYVEKAEYGGD
+199 EKAEYGGG
-213 VISISGVVEKVS
+213 VIRISGVIEKVS

-230 KRLMLKKCCVNG
+230 KRLMLKKCCING
-242 RRLVNNIVLEIS
+242 RRLVNNIVLEMS

-273 EFEASQS
+273 ELEASQG

-321 NRIVYQLDSLKTSL
+321 NRIVYRLDSLKTSL
-335 KTVYR
+335 KAVYR

-347 AGVYAAMVTGDRSDM
+347 AGVYVAMVTGDRSDM
-362 DSTISELF
+362 DSTVSELF

-423 NSVSAARAIV
+423 NSVSATRAIV

-484 AVFADGFSVKWLRWL
+484 AVVTDGFSVKWLRWL

-511 VILWFYY
+511 IILWFYY

-545 GILGLISIPA
+545 GLLGLISIPA

-560 GAGHYMLILFR
+560 GAGHYILILFQ

-607 RKHVVMWIEKRAAR
+607 RKRVVVWIEKRAAR
-621 KCGEVDCEAKK
+621 RCGEAECEVKK
-632 DRGVRREAVK
+632 HREVGREAVK
-642 GGARKCEA
+642 GGARKCAARKCEA
-650 RKCEAEKLEAG
+650 RKCEAEKPEAG
-661 KCVMGT
+661 KCVMCA

-678 IIILLARGRSGL
+678 VIILLTRGRSGL

-718 STSSRNI
+718 STSSKNI

-751 ADHENGWVQALSGNA
+751 ADHENGWAQALSGNA

-786 LKEKALKYGALEY
+786 LRERALKYGALEY
-799 GTVEYGILEYGALK
+799 GTVEYGAL
-813 YGTSG
+813 G
-818 GDTSEG
+818 GD
-824 NTSEYG
+824 TSEYG
-830 ISGCAT
+830 ISGYGI
-836 SKYAGALA
+836 SKYTGALVWLNNAGA
-844 WLNDDRADET
+844 DEI
-854 NARLEGIADIEDIE
+854 NARMEGIVDIDDVEDIEDIE
-868 AIAMTLADRGTEI
+868 AIATALEDKDTEI

-900 NEPGHSK
+900 NEPGHSD

-914 EAYKIDSSKA
+914 KAYKTGFSKT
-924 GTGESEN
+924 GTVESEN

-955 METDAAEAVRRCG
+955 MEADVAEAVRYCG

-993 IMPQAAIISCA
+993 IMPQAAVISCA

-1017 QRLED
+1017 QRMED
-1022 VDALVLRTDEGGAVI
+1022 VGALVLRTDEGGAII

-1047 QVYEYCKGK
+1047 QVYEYCGGK

>member
-1 MRRRKIKRPMV
+1 MV

-19 AGVLIGLMHAPLPL
+19 AGVLIGLMHVPLPP
-33 VLLPTAALGGIWLL
+33 VLLPAAALGGIWLL

-52 RKEADKCNKHNHI
+52 RNESDKCNKHNYI
-65 RGCSYSLEKS
+65 RGCNYSLEKS
-75 HSYGQNYSYDKD
+75 YSYGQNYSYDKN
-87 YGYRKGCADEKNR
+87 YGYRKGCGDEKNR
-100 NCNGSLYLQLFL
+100 NCNGSLYIQLFL
-112 FLLLFLVG
+112 FFLLFLVG

-141 EELSAAE
+141 EELPAA
-148 NVLKAGILPD
+148 G
-158 LGLSGNENINSDGKI
+158 
-173 NISSRADIGE
+173 
-183 KVTENRY
+183 
-190 VKEDYSGSQ
+190 
-199 DSSQYVEKAEYGGD
+199 KAEYGGG
-213 VISISGVVEKVS
+213 VISISGVVEKVP

-230 KRLMLKKCCVNG
+230 KRLMLKKCCING

-265 GDYVEANV
+265 GDYVEVKV
-273 EFEASQS
+273 ELEASQS
-280 MLPVPAAAA
+280 MLPAPAAAA

-308 IEEPEVISVAGGK
+308 IEDPEVISVAGGK
-321 NRIVYQLDSLKTSL
+321 NRIVYRLDSLKTSL
-335 KTVYR
+335 KAVYR

-391 GLYKLLR
+391 GLYRLLR
-398 RIGFLCPMSAIISG
+398 RIGFLCPMSAIVSG

-423 NSVSAARAIV
+423 NSVSATRAIV

-484 AVFADGFSVKWLRWL
+484 AVVTDGFSVKWLKWL
-499 TGPAAIQLATLP
+499 TGPAAIQLATFP
-511 VILWFYY
+511 IILWFYY

-524 VFLNLLV
+524 VFLNLIV

-545 GILGLISIPA
+545 GMLGLISIPA

-560 GAGHYMLILFR
+560 GAGHYILILFR

-621 KCGEVDCEAKK
+621 KCGEVECEVKK
-632 DRGVRREAVK
+632 HKEVGREAVK
-642 GGARKCEA
+642 GGARKCAA
-650 RKCEAEKLEAG
+650 RKCEAEKPEAG
-661 KCVMGT
+661 KCVMGA

-678 IIILLARGRSGL
+678 VIILLTRGRSGL

-718 STSSRNI
+718 STSSKNI
-725 YEKVIEPFLKYKGV
+725 YEKVVEPFLKYKGV

-751 ADHENGWVQALSGNA
+751 ADHENGWAQALSGNA

-786 LKEKALKYGALEY
+786 LMERALKYGASEY
-799 GTVEYGILEYGALK
+799 DI
-813 YGTSG
+813 SG
-818 GDTSEG
+818 
-824 NTSEYG
+824 YG
-830 ISGCAT
+830 IS
-836 SKYAGALA
+836 KYTGALA
-844 WLNDDRADET
+844 WLNNAGADEI
-854 NARLEGIADIEDIE
+854 NARMEGIVDIDDVEDIEDIE
-868 AIAMTLADRGTEI
+868 AIATALEDKDTEI

-900 NEPGHSK
+900 NEPGHSD
-907 ANVNVDR
+907 ANANVDR
-914 EAYKIDSSKA
+914 KAYKTGFSKT

-955 METDAAEAVRRCG
+955 MEADVAEAVRYCG

-980 GSKYSSSEEFLAS
+980 GSKYSSSEEFLAG
-993 IMPQAAIISCA
+993 IMPQAAVISCA

-1022 VDALVLRTDEGGAVI
+1022 VGALVLRTDEGGAVI
-1037 AKIRASGAEM
+1037 AKIIASGAEM
-1047 QVYEYCKGK
+1047 LVYEYCGGK

>member
-1 MRRRKIKRPMV
+1 MV

-19 AGVLIGLMHAPLPL
+19 AGVLIGLMHVPLPP
-33 VLLPTAALGGIWLL
+33 VLLPAAALGGIWLL

-52 RKEADKCNKHNHI
+52 RNESDKCNKHNYI

-75 HSYGQNYSYDKD
+75 YSYGQNYSYDKD
-87 YGYRKGCADEKNR
+87 YGYRKGCGDEKNR
-100 NCNGSLYLQLFL
+100 NCNGSLYIQLFL

-141 EELSAAE
+141 EELPAA
-148 NVLKAGILPD
+148 G
-158 LGLSGNENINSDGKI
+158 
-173 NISSRADIGE
+173 
-183 KVTENRY
+183 
-190 VKEDYSGSQ
+190 
-199 DSSQYVEKAEYGGD
+199 KAEYGGG
-213 VISISGVVEKVS
+213 VIRISGVVEKVS

-230 KRLMLKKCCVNG
+230 KRLMLKKCCING
-242 RRLVNNIVLEIS
+242 RRLVNNIVLEVS

-265 GDYVEANV
+265 GDYVEVNV
-273 EFEASQS
+273 ELEASQG
-280 MLPVPAAAA
+280 MLPAPAAAA

-321 NRIVYQLDSLKTSL
+321 NRIVYRLDSLKTSL
-335 KTVYR
+335 KAVYR

-398 RIGFLCPMSAIISG
+398 RIGFLCPMSAIVSG

-423 NSVSAARAIV
+423 NSVSATRAIV

-484 AVFADGFSVKWLRWL
+484 AVVTDGFSVKWLKWL
-499 TGPAAIQLATLP
+499 TGSAAIQLATLP
-511 VILWFYY
+511 IILWFYY

-545 GILGLISIPA
+545 GMLGLISIPA
-555 GCFFA
+555 GGFFA
-560 GAGHYMLILFR
+560 GAGHYILILFR

-607 RKHVVMWIEKRAAR
+607 RKHVVMWIEKRAVR
-621 KCGEVDCEAKK
+621 RCGEAECEAKK
-632 DRGVRREAVK
+632 QREVGREAVK

-650 RKCEAEKLEAG
+650 EKLEAG
-661 KCVMGT
+661 RCVMGA

-678 IIILLARGRSGL
+678 IIILLSRGRSGL

-751 ADHENGWVQALSGNA
+751 ADHENGWAQALSGNA

-786 LKEKALKYGALEY
+786 LRERALKYGASEY
-799 GTVEYGILEYGALK
+799 DI
-813 YGTSG
+813 SG
-818 GDTSEG
+818 
-824 NTSEYG
+824 YG
-830 ISGCAT
+830 IS
-836 SKYAGALA
+836 KYTGALA
-844 WLNDDRADET
+844 WLNNAGADEI
-854 NARLEGIADIEDIE
+854 NARMEGIVDIDDVEDIEDIE
-868 AIAMTLADRGTEI
+868 AIATALEDKDTEI

-900 NEPGHSK
+900 NEPGHSD
-907 ANVNVDR
+907 ANANVDR
-914 EAYKIDSSKA
+914 KAYKTGFSKT

-955 METDAAEAVRRCG
+955 MEADVAEAVRYCG

-980 GSKYSSSEEFLAS
+980 GSKYSSSEEFLAG
-993 IMPQAAIISCA
+993 IMPQAAVISCA

-1017 QRLED
+1017 QRMED
-1022 VDALVLRTDEGGAVI
+1022 VGALVLRTDEGGAIIV
-1037 AKIRASGAEM
+1037 KIRASGAEM
-1047 QVYEYCKGK
+1047 LVYEYCGGK

>member
-1 MRRRKIKRPMV
+1 MDR
-12 PALVFTV
+12 
-19 AGVLIGLMHAPLPL
+19 
-33 VLLPTAALGGIWLL
+33 
-47 PMLSG
+47 
-52 RKEADKCNKHNHI
+52 
-65 RGCSYSLEKS
+65 
-75 HSYGQNYSYDKD
+75 
-87 YGYRKGCADEKNR
+87 
-100 NCNGSLYLQLFL
+100 
-112 FLLLFLVG
+112 
-120 FITTYIHENYDN
+120 
-132 KIFSEELFS
+132 
-141 EELSAAE
+141 
-148 NVLKAGILPD
+148 
-158 LGLSGNENINSDGKI
+158 
-173 NISSRADIGE
+173 
-183 KVTENRY
+183 
-190 VKEDYSGSQ
+190 VKPQ
-199 DSSQYVEKAEYGGD
+199 
-213 VISISGVVEKVS
+213 
-225 EGTYS
+225 T
-230 KRLMLKKCCVNG
+230 
-242 RRLVNNIVLEIS
+242 
-254 DNTSYGWSARR
+254 
-265 GDYVEANV
+265 
-273 EFEASQS
+273 
-280 MLPVPAAAA
+280 
-289 NPGQFDL
+289 
-296 RQYYKSLGYLYY
+296 
-308 IEEPEVISVAGGK
+308 
-321 NRIVYQLDSLKTSL
+321 
-335 KTVYR
+335 
-340 KCCTATD
+340 
-347 AGVYAAMVTGDRSDM
+347 
-362 DSTISELF
+362 
-370 SAAGIGHILAISGLH
+370 GLH

-398 RIGFLCPMSAIISG
+398 RIGFLCPMSAIVSG

-423 NSVSAARAIV
+423 NSVSATRAIV

-484 AVFADGFSVKWLRWL
+484 AVVTDGFSVKWLKWL

-511 VILWFYY
+511 IILWFYY

-524 VFLNLLV
+524 VFLNLIV

-545 GILGLISIPA
+545 GMLGLISIPA

-560 GAGHYMLILFR
+560 GAGHYILILFQ

-607 RKHVVMWIEKRAAR
+607 RKRVVVWIEKRAVGR
-621 KCGEVDCEAKK
+621 CGEAECEVKK
-632 DRGVRREAVK
+632 HREVGREAVK
-642 GGARKCEA
+642 GGARKCAARKCEA
-650 RKCEAEKLEAG
+650 RKCEAEKPEAG
-661 KCVMGT
+661 KCVMGA
-667 NIFLRSLLVIA
+667 NIFLMSLLVIA
-678 IIILLARGRSGL
+678 IIILLSRGRSGL

-718 STSSRNI
+718 STSSKNI

-751 ADHENGWVQALSGNA
+751 ADHENGWAQALSGNA

-786 LKEKALKYGALEY
+786 LRERALKYGALEY
-799 GTVEYGILEYGALK
+799 GTVEYGAL
-813 YGTSG
+813 G
-818 GDTSEG
+818 GD
-824 NTSEYG
+824 TSEYG
-830 ISGCAT
+830 ISGYGI
-836 SKYAGALA
+836 SKYTGALVWLNNAGA
-844 WLNDDRADET
+844 DEI
-854 NARLEGIADIEDIE
+854 NARMEGIVDIDDVEDIEDIE
-868 AIAMTLADRGTEI
+868 AIATALEDKDTEI

-900 NEPGHSK
+900 NEPGHSD

-914 EAYKIDSSKA
+914 KAYKTGFSKT

-955 METDAAEAVRRCG
+955 MEADVAEAVRYCG

-993 IMPQAAIISCA
+993 IMPQAAVISCA

-1017 QRLED
+1017 QRMED
-1022 VDALVLRTDEGGAVI
+1022 VGALVLRTDEGGAII

-1047 QVYEYCKGK
+1047 QVYEYCGGK